1 MANRKISQFSTIE
14 SVDIANADLLT
25 LVHVFEVDPALRNKK
40 ITFSGFRDYLDQYYI
55 NVGED
60 PSYNNVTIS
69 GNLGVS
75 GTTSLNDLT
84 VSGDSDFQA
93 VIVGGDLTTSGSF
106 SVTGTITGTQ
116 IEVNNVIADFVEI
129 SSGNFTT
136 IITGTTIDFVTG
148 YFDTLSGATVTGESF
163 GAISGIIVDADIND
177 LYAQVAQID
186 TLTADNV
193 TFTGILT
200 HSGTINANNI
210 NATGTISGATITG
223 NIGQYTTLTGQT
235 AVFTTQVSGTT
246 ITGDSAFF
254 ERTTGTFIDVTNT
267 LSGATITGDYGQFL
281 NLTGYIANAN
291 SFSSTTI
298 TGDTA
303 NLGVIY
309 STSGFFT
316 YLSGATVTGT
326 SGLFTV
332 IDVQTLNA
340 ANLQFSGD
348 QTISGSFT
356 VLENLFISGSGYFA
370 SGITVTGEV
379 SGQTITAQSGNF
391 DTIIMA
397 PTITGGTISGDN
409 VYVSGTITG
418 TTISTTS
425 GHFVT
430 TTGTSAEF
438 TTFSGASGVFTNVT
452 GTSFSGTTI
461 HAQTGVFASGTA
473 LRPSITFEGQ
483 DDTGIFVTSGVIDGN
498 PAQEKYLGFTT
509 SGQERFRISRYG
521 ALGISGENY
530 GAHGQ
535 VLVSQGAG
543 EAPVWTSTISGI
555 IISGGEVTIT
565 GDLFVSN
572 TVTGY
577 RISGEFIDAV
587 QEITAASG
595 AFAGTVTGLTVIA
608 NTVQS
613 LTTISGATV
622 TGTTAQFTT
631 GTFQDL
637 FVDDDFIIGD
647 NLTVSGDL
655 AVNGDSVFKSGIV
668 VSGSSTFDKGITV
681 TGTSNFVSGILIGT
695 NLTVTGTISGAT
707 VTGENATFT
716 TGQFNDLYIDD
727 VFIVGDN
734 LTVSG
739 DLNVSGEVYLQSGL
753 TSRDQAFFAS
763 GSQIYPGIALIDDP
777 NTGVYSS
784 SGDALEITTG
794 ASRKITISSGTHGGV
809 LTIWGY

>member
-1 MANRKISQFSTIE
+1 VANRKISQFPTIE

-40 ITFSGFRDYLDQYYI
+40 ITFSGFKSYLDQYYI

-60 PSYNNVTIS
+60 PTYNNITIT

-75 GTTSLNDLT
+75 GNTSLNNLS
-84 VSGDSDFQA
+84 VSGSSDFQA

-106 SVTGTITGTQ
+106 SVTGTITGSQ
-116 IEVNNVIADFVEI
+116 IEVDNVVTSFLETT
-129 SSGNFTT
+129 SGNF
-136 IITGTTIDFVTG
+136 ITLTGKTIDFASG
-148 YFDTLSGATVTGESF
+148 FFDTLSGASVTGESF
-163 GAISGIIVDADIND
+163 GVVSGIIVDADIND

-186 TLTADNV
+186 VLSANNV

-200 HSGTINANNI
+200 HSGTINANDI
-210 NATGTISGATITG
+210 NATGVISGATITG
-223 NIGQYTTLTGQT
+223 DVGQYTTVTGQT
-235 AVFTTQVSGTT
+235 AVFTTEISGTS

-254 ERTTGTFIDVTNT
+254 ERTTGTFIDVTN
-267 LSGATITGDYGQFL
+267 LSGTTITGDYGQFL
-281 NLTGYIANAN
+281 NLTGFSSHAT
-291 SFSSTTI
+291 SFSGTTI

-303 NLGVIY
+303 NLGATY
-309 STSGFFT
+309 GTSGFFT
-316 YLSGATVTGT
+316 YLSGTTITGA
-326 SGLFTV
+326 SGLFTS
-332 IDVQTLNA
+332 IQTQSLTA

-348 QTISGSFT
+348 QTVSGNFT

-379 SGQTITAQSGNF
+379 SGEIITAQSGNF
-391 DTIIMA
+391 DTIITS
-397 PTITGGTISGDN
+397 PLITGTLSGDN

-418 TTISTTS
+418 TTVDTTS

-430 TTGTSAEF
+430 ATGTTASF
-438 TTFSGASGVFTNVT
+438 TTFTGVSGVFTTVT

-461 HAQTGVFASGTA
+461 NAQTGIFASGTA
-473 LRPSITFEGQ
+473 LKPSISFEGQ

-498 PAQEKYLGFTT
+498 PAEEKYLGFTT

-543 EAPVWTSTISGI
+543 EAPTWTSTISGI
-555 IISGGEVTIT
+555 VISGGEISIT

-572 TVTGY
+572 TITGY

-595 AFAGTVTGLTVIA
+595 AFAGTVTGLTVLA
-608 NTVQS
+608 
-613 LTTISGATV
+613 TTLSGATV
-622 TGTTAQFTT
+622 SGQTVTGTRALFTT

-655 AVNGDSVFKSGIV
+655 EVSGNSVFDNGIT
-668 VSGSSTFDKGITV
+668 VSGSSVFREGITV
-681 TGTSNFVSGILIGT
+681 TGISNFVSGIIVGQ
-695 NLTVTGTISGAT
+695 NLTVTGTISGTT
-707 VTGENATFT
+707 VTGQTATFT

-727 VFIVGDN
+727 IFIVGDN

-739 DLNVSGEVYLQSGL
+739 DLNVSGEAYFQSGL
-753 TSRDQAFFAS
+753 TSRDQAFFPS
-763 GSQIYPGIALIDDP
+763 GDQANPGIAFIDDA
-777 NTGVYSS
+777 NTGLYTS
-784 SGDALEITTG
+784 SGDAIEFTAG
-794 ASRKITISSGTHGGV
+794 ATRKATISSGTYGAV

>member
-1 MANRKISQFSTIE
+1 MANRKISQFPTIE

-40 ITFSGFRDYLDQYYI
+40 ITFSGFKSYLDQYYI

-60 PSYNNVTIS
+60 PTYNNITIT

-75 GTTSLNDLT
+75 GDTSLNNLS
-84 VSGDSDFQA
+84 VNGNSDFQA
-93 VIVGGDLTTSGSF
+93 VIIGGDLTTSGSF
-106 SVTGTITGTQ
+106 SVTGTITGSQ
-116 IEVNNVIADFVEI
+116 IEVDNVVTSFLETT
-129 SSGNFTT
+129 SGNF
-136 IITGTTIDFVTG
+136 ITLTGKTVDFASG
-148 YFDTLSGATVTGESF
+148 FFDTLSGASVTGESF
-163 GAISGIIVDADIND
+163 GVVSGIIVDADIND

-186 TLTADNV
+186 VLSANNV

-200 HSGTINANNI
+200 HSGTINANYI

-223 NIGQYTTLTGQT
+223 DVGQYTTVTGQT
-235 AVFTTQVSGTT
+235 AVFTTQVSGTS

-254 ERTTGTFIDVTNT
+254 ERTTGTFIDVTA
-267 LSGATITGDYGQFL
+267 LSGTTITGDYGQFL
-281 NLTGYIANAN
+281 NVTGFSSHAT
-291 SFSSTTI
+291 SFSGTTI

-303 NLGVIY
+303 SLAVTLG
-309 STSGFFT
+309 TSGFFT
-316 YLSGATVTGT
+316 YLSGITVTGA
-326 SGLFTV
+326 SGLFTNV
-332 IDVQTLNA
+332 QAQTLTA

-348 QTISGSFT
+348 QTVSGSFT
-356 VLENLFISGSGYFA
+356 VLENLLVSGSGYFA

-379 SGQTITAQSGNF
+379 SGEIITAQSGNF
-391 DTIIMA
+391 DTIITA
-397 PTITGGTISGDN
+397 PLITGTVSGDN

-430 TTGTSAEF
+430 ATGTSAEF

-473 LRPSITFEGQ
+473 LRPSISFEGQ

-498 PAQEKYLGFTT
+498 PAEEKYLGFTT

-543 EAPVWTSTISGI
+543 EAPTWTSTISGI
-555 IISGGEVTIT
+555 VISGGEITIT

-595 AFAGTVTGLTVIA
+595 AFAGTVTGLTVLA
-608 NTVQS
+608 
-613 LTTISGATV
+613 TTLSGATV
-622 TGTTAQFTT
+622 SGQTVTGTRALFTT

-637 FVDDDFIIGD
+637 FVDDDFVIGD

-655 AVNGDSVFKSGIV
+655 EVSGNSVFDSGIT
-668 VSGSSTFDKGITV
+668 VSGSSVFREGITV
-681 TGTSNFVSGILIGT
+681 TGVSNFVSGIIVGQ
-695 NLTVTGTISGAT
+695 NLTVTGTISGTT
-707 VTGENATFT
+707 VTGQTAIFT

-727 VFIVGDN
+727 IFIVGDN

-739 DLNVSGEVYLQSGL
+739 NLNVSGEAYFQSGL
-753 TSRDQAFFAS
+753 TSRDQAFFPS
-763 GSQIYPGIALIDDP
+763 GNQANPGIAFIDDA
-777 NTGVYSS
+777 NTGLYTS
-784 SGDALEITTG
+784 SGDAIEFTAGST
-794 ASRKITISSGTHGGV
+794 RKATISSGTYGAV

>member
-1 MANRKISQFSTIE
+1 MANRKISQFPTIE

-40 ITFSGFRDYLDQYYI
+40 ITFSGFRDYLDQYYS

-60 PSYNNVTIS
+60 PTYNNVTIT

-75 GTTSLNDLT
+75 GYTNLNTLS
-84 VSGDSDFQA
+84 VSGNSDFQA

-106 SVTGTITGTQ
+106 SVTGTITGSQ
-116 IEVNNVIADFVEI
+116 IEVNNVITDFLET
-129 SSGNFTT
+129 SSGNFL
-136 IITGTTIDFVTG
+136 IITGTTIDFVSG
-148 YFDTLSGATVTGESF
+148 YFDNISGATVTGESF
-163 GAISGIIVDADIND
+163 GVVSGIIVDADIND

-200 HSGTINANNI
+200 HSGTINANDI

-223 NIGQYTTLTGQT
+223 DTGQFTNITGQT
-235 AVFTTQVSGTT
+235 AVFTTQISGTT
-246 ITGDSAFF
+246 ITGNSAFF
-254 ERTTGTFIDVTNT
+254 ERTTGTFIDVAN
-267 LSGATITGDYGQFL
+267 LSGTTITGDYGQFL
-281 NLTGYIANAN
+281 NLTGFSSHAT
-291 SFSSTTI
+291 SFSGTTI
-298 TGDTA
+298 TGDVASLAVT
-303 NLGVIY
+303 LG
-309 STSGFFT
+309 TSGFFT
-316 YLSGATVTGT
+316 YLSGTTVTGA
-326 SGLFTV
+326 SGLFTSLQA
-332 IDVQTLNA
+332 QTLTA

-348 QTISGSFT
+348 QTVSGSFT

-370 SGITVTGEV
+370 SGISVTGEV
-379 SGQTITAQSGNF
+379 SGEVITAQSGNF
-391 DTIIMA
+391 DTIITA

-418 TTISTTS
+418 TTIATTS

-430 TTGTSAEF
+430 ATGTSAEF

-461 HAQTGVFASGTA
+461 NAQTGIFASGTA

-555 IISGGEVTIT
+555 VISGGEITIT

-572 TVTGY
+572 TITGY

-595 AFAGTVTGLTVIA
+595 GFTGTVTGLTVLA
-608 NTVQS
+608 NTLS
-613 LTTISGATV
+613 GATISGQTV
-622 TGTTAQFTT
+622 TGTRALFTT

-655 AVNGDSVFKSGIV
+655 EVSGNSVFDSGIV
-668 VSGSSTFDKGITV
+668 VSGASVFREGITV

-695 NLTVTGTISGAT
+695 NLTVTGTISGTT
-707 VTGENATFT
+707 VTGETATFT

-727 VFIVGDN
+727 IFIVGDN
-734 LTVSG
+734 LTISG
-739 DLNVSGEVYLQSGL
+739 DLNVSGEAYFQSGL
-753 TSRDQAFFAS
+753 TSRDQSFFPS
-763 GSQIYPGIALIDDP
+763 GDQANPGIAFIDDS
-777 NTGVYSS
+777 NTGLYSS
-784 SGDALEITTG
+784 SGDAVEFTAGGT
-794 ASRKITISSGTHGGV
+794 RKATLSSGTYGAV
-809 LTIWGY
+809 LTIWGN

>member
-1 MANRKISQFSTIE
+1 MANRKISQFPTIE

-60 PSYNNVTIS
+60 PTYNNITIT

-75 GTTSLNDLT
+75 GNTNLNTLT
-84 VSGDSDFQA
+84 VTGDSSFQA

-106 SVTGTITGTQ
+106 SVTGTITGSQ

-129 SSGNFTT
+129 SSGNFT

-163 GAISGIIVDADIND
+163 GVVSGIIVHADIND

-200 HSGTINANNI
+200 QSGTINANDI

-223 NIGQYTTLTGQT
+223 DVGQYTTLTGQT
-235 AVFTTQVSGTT
+235 AVFTTQVSGTS
-246 ITGDSAFF
+246 ITGDSAYF

-281 NLTGYIANAN
+281 NLTGYTANAN
-291 SFSSTTI
+291 SFSGTTI

-303 NLGVIY
+303 NLGATY
-309 STSGFFT
+309 GTSGFFT
-316 YLSGATVTGT
+316 YLSGTTITGA
-326 SGLFTV
+326 SGLFT
-332 IDVQTLNA
+332 TLNAQSLTA

-348 QTISGSFT
+348 QTVSGSFT
-356 VLENLFISGSGYFA
+356 VLEDLFISGSGYFA
-370 SGITVTGEV
+370 SGISVTGEV

-391 DTIIMA
+391 DTIITA

-430 TTGTSAEF
+430 ATGTSAEF

-461 HAQTGVFASGTA
+461 NAQTGIFASGSA

-483 DDTGIFVTSGVIDGN
+483 DDTGIFVTSGTISGN

-555 IISGGEVTIT
+555 VISGGEITIT

-572 TVTGY
+572 TITGY

-608 NTVQS
+608 NTVQG

-655 AVNGDSVFKSGIV
+655 EVSGNSTFDSGII
-668 VSGSSTFDKGITV
+668 VSGSSVFNEGITV
-681 TGTSNFVSGILIGT
+681 TGTSNFVSGIVVGT
-695 NLTVTGTISGAT
+695 NLTVTGTISGTT
-707 VTGENATFT
+707 VTGETATFT

-753 TSRDQAFFAS
+753 TSRDQAFFPS
-763 GSQIYPGIALIDDP
+763 GSQANPGIAFIDDA
-777 NTGVYSS
+777 NTGLYSS
-784 SGDALEITTG
+784 SGDVLDITAG
-794 ASRKITISSGTHGGV
+794 ASRKVTISSGTYGAV
-809 LTIWGY
+809 LTIWGN

>member
-1 MANRKISQFSTIE
+1 MANRKISQFPTIE

-40 ITFSGFRDYLDQYYI
+40 ITFSGFRQYLDQYYI
-55 NVGED
+55 NVGEN
-60 PSYNNVTIS
+60 PTYNDVTIT

-75 GTTSLNDLT
+75 GNTNLNTLS
-84 VSGDSDFQA
+84 VSGASDFQA

-129 SSGNFTT
+129 SSGNFT
-136 IITGTTIDFVTG
+136 IITGTTIDFVSG
-148 YFDTLSGATVTGESF
+148 YFDTMSGATLTGESF
-163 GAISGIIVDADIND
+163 GVVSGIIVDADIND

-186 TLTADNV
+186 TLSNNNA

-200 HSGTINANNI
+200 HSGTINANDI

-223 NIGQYTTLTGQT
+223 DIGRYTTVTGQT
-235 AVFTTQVSGTT
+235 AVFTTQVSGTS
-246 ITGDSAFF
+246 ITGDSAYF
-254 ERTTGTFIDVTNT
+254 ERTTGTFIDVTN
-267 LSGATITGDYGQFL
+267 LSGTTITGDYGQFL
-281 NLTGYIANAN
+281 NLTGYSSHAT
-291 SFSSTTI
+291 SFSGTTI

-303 NLGVIY
+303 SLAVTLG
-309 STSGFFT
+309 TSGFFT
-316 YLSGATVTGT
+316 YLSGITVTGA
-326 SGLFTV
+326 SGLFT
-332 IDVQTLNA
+332 TLNAQSLTA

-348 QTISGSFT
+348 QTVSGSFT
-356 VLENLFISGSGYFA
+356 VLEDLFISGSGYFA

-391 DTIIMA
+391 DTIITA

-430 TTGTSAEF
+430 ATGTSAEF
-438 TTFSGASGVFTNVT
+438 TTFSGVSGVFTNVT

-461 HAQTGVFASGTA
+461 NAQTGVFASGSA

-483 DDTGIFVTSGVIDGN
+483 DDTGIFVTSGTISGN

-555 IISGGEVTIT
+555 VISGGEITIT

-572 TVTGY
+572 TITGY

-595 AFAGTVTGLTVIA
+595 AFAGTVTGLTVLA
-608 NTVQS
+608 TTLS
-613 LTTISGATV
+613 GATISGQTV
-622 TGTTAQFTT
+622 TGTRALFTT

-655 AVNGDSVFKSGIV
+655 EVSGNSVFDSGIV
-668 VSGSSTFDKGITV
+668 VSGSSIFREGITV
-681 TGTSNFVSGILIGT
+681 TGVSNFVSGIVVGNNI
-695 NLTVTGTISGAT
+695 TVTGTISGTT
-707 VTGENATFT
+707 VTGETATFT

-753 TSRDQAFFAS
+753 TSRDQAFFPS
-763 GSQIYPGIALIDDP
+763 GDQTNPGIAFIDDA
-777 NTGVYSS
+777 NTGLYSS
-784 SGDALEITTG
+784 AGDVLDITAG
-794 ASRKITISSGTHGGV
+794 ASRKVTISSGTYGAV
-809 LTIWGY
+809 LTIWGN

>member
-1 MANRKISQFSTIE
+1 MANRKISQFPTIE

-40 ITFSGFRDYLDQYYI
+40 ITFSGFKSYLDQYYI

-60 PSYNNVTIS
+60 PTYNNITIT

-75 GTTSLNDLT
+75 GNTSLNNLS
-84 VSGDSDFQA
+84 VSGSSDFQA

-106 SVTGTITGTQ
+106 SVTGTITGSQ
-116 IEVNNVIADFVEI
+116 IEVNNVVTSFLETT
-129 SSGNFTT
+129 SGNFVTL
-136 IITGTTIDFVTG
+136 TGKTVDFASG
-148 YFDTLSGATVTGESF
+148 FFDTLSGASVTGESF
-163 GAISGIIVDADIND
+163 GVVSGIIVDADIND

-186 TLTADNV
+186 VLSANNV

-200 HSGTINANNI
+200 HSGTINANDI
-210 NATGTISGATITG
+210 NATGVISGATITG
-223 NIGQYTTLTGQT
+223 DVGQYTTVTGQT
-235 AVFTTQVSGTT
+235 AVFTTEISGTS

-254 ERTTGTFIDVTNT
+254 ERTTGTFIDVTN
-267 LSGATITGDYGQFL
+267 LSGTTITGDYGQFL
-281 NLTGYIANAN
+281 NLTGFSSHAT
-291 SFSSTTI
+291 SFSGTTI

-303 NLGVIY
+303 NLGATY
-309 STSGFFT
+309 GTSGFFT
-316 YLSGATVTGT
+316 YLSGITITGA
-326 SGLFTV
+326 SGLFTS
-332 IDVQTLNA
+332 IETQSLTA
-340 ANLQFSGD
+340 TNLQFSGD
-348 QTISGSFT
+348 QTVSGNFT
-356 VLENLFISGSGYFA
+356 VLENLFVSGSGYFA

-379 SGQTITAQSGNF
+379 SGEIITAQSGNF
-391 DTIIMA
+391 DTIITS
-397 PTITGGTISGDN
+397 PLITGTLSGDN

-418 TTISTTS
+418 TTVDTTS

-430 TTGTSAEF
+430 ATGTTASF
-438 TTFSGASGVFTNVT
+438 TTFTGVSGVFTTVT

-461 HAQTGVFASGTA
+461 NAQTGIFASGTA
-473 LRPSITFEGQ
+473 LKPSISFEGQ

-498 PAQEKYLGFTT
+498 PAEEKYLGFTT

-543 EAPVWTSTISGI
+543 EAPTWTSTISGI
-555 IISGGEVTIT
+555 VISGGEISIT

-572 TVTGY
+572 TITGY

-595 AFAGTVTGLTVIA
+595 AFAGTVTGLTVLA
-608 NTVQS
+608 
-613 LTTISGATV
+613 TTLSGATV
-622 TGTTAQFTT
+622 SGQTVTGTRALFTT

-637 FVDDDFIIGD
+637 FVDDDFVIGD

-655 AVNGDSVFKSGIV
+655 EVSGNSVFDNGIT
-668 VSGSSTFDKGITV
+668 VSGSSVFREGITV
-681 TGTSNFVSGILIGT
+681 TGISNFVSGIIVGQ
-695 NLTVTGTISGAT
+695 NLTVTGTISGTT
-707 VTGENATFT
+707 VTGQTATFT

-727 VFIVGDN
+727 IFIVGDN

-739 DLNVSGEVYLQSGL
+739 DLNVSGEAYFQSGL
-753 TSRDQAFFAS
+753 TSRDQAFFPS
-763 GSQIYPGIALIDDP
+763 GNQANPGIAFIDDA
-777 NTGVYSS
+777 NTGLYTS
-784 SGDALEITTG
+784 SGDAIEFTAG
-794 ASRKITISSGTHGGV
+794 ATRKATISSGTYGAV

>member
-1 MANRKISQFSTIE
+1 MANRKISQFPTIE

-60 PSYNNVTIS
+60 PTYNNVTIT

-75 GTTSLNDLT
+75 GNTNLNTLS
-84 VSGDSDFQA
+84 VSGNSDFQA

-106 SVTGTITGTQ
+106 SVTGTITGSQ
-116 IEVNNVIADFVEI
+116 IEVNNVITDFLET
-129 SSGNFTT
+129 SSGNFL
-136 IITGTTIDFVTG
+136 IITGTTIDFVSG
-148 YFDTLSGATVTGESF
+148 YFDNISGATVTGESF
-163 GAISGIIVDADIND
+163 GVVSGIIVDADIND

-200 HSGTINANNI
+200 HSGTINANDI

-223 NIGQYTTLTGQT
+223 DIGQFTNITGQT

-246 ITGDSAFF
+246 ITGNSAFF
-254 ERTTGTFIDVTNT
+254 ERTTGTFIDVTN
-267 LSGATITGDYGQFL
+267 LSGTTITGDYGQFL
-281 NLTGYIANAN
+281 NLTGFSSHAT
-291 SFSSTTI
+291 SFSGTTI

-303 NLGVIY
+303 NLAATYG
-309 STSGFFT
+309 TSGFFT
-316 YLSGATVTGT
+316 YLSGTTVTGA
-326 SGLFTV
+326 SGLFTALEA
-332 IDVQTLNA
+332 QTLTA

-348 QTISGSFT
+348 QTVSGNFT

-370 SGITVTGEV
+370 SGISVTGEV
-379 SGQTITAQSGNF
+379 SGEVITAQSGNF
-391 DTIIMA
+391 DTIITA

-418 TTISTTS
+418 TTIATTS

-430 TTGTSAEF
+430 ATGTSAEF

-461 HAQTGVFASGTA
+461 NAQTGIFASGSA
-473 LRPSITFEGQ
+473 LLPSITFEGQ
-483 DDTGIFVTSGVIDGN
+483 EDTGIFVTSGTISGN

-535 VLVSQGAG
+535 ILVSQGAG

-555 IISGGEVTIT
+555 VISGGEITIT

-572 TVTGY
+572 TITGY

-595 AFAGTVTGLTVIA
+595 AFAGTVTGLTVLA
-608 NTVQS
+608 NTLS
-613 LTTISGATV
+613 GATISGQTV
-622 TGTTAQFTT
+622 TGTRALFTT

-655 AVNGDSVFKSGIV
+655 EVSGNSVFDSGIV
-668 VSGSSTFDKGITV
+668 VSGASVFREGITV

-695 NLTVTGTISGAT
+695 NLTVTGTISGTT
-707 VTGENATFT
+707 VTGETATFT

-727 VFIVGDN
+727 IFIVGDN
-734 LTVSG
+734 LTISG
-739 DLNVSGEVYLQSGL
+739 DLNVSGEAYFQSGL
-753 TSRDQAFFAS
+753 TSRDQSFFPS
-763 GSQIYPGIALIDDP
+763 GDQANPGIAFIDDA
-777 NTGVYSS
+777 NTGLYSS
-784 SGDALEITTG
+784 SGDAVEFTAG
-794 ASRKITISSGTHGGV
+794 GSRKATLSSGTYGAV
-809 LTIWGY
+809 LTIWGN

>member
-1 MANRKISQFSTIE
+1 MANRKISQFPTIE

-40 ITFSGFRDYLDQYYI
+40 ITFSGFRQYLDQYYI
-55 NVGED
+55 NVGEN
-60 PSYNNVTIS
+60 PTYNDVTIT

-75 GTTSLNDLT
+75 GNTNLNTLS
-84 VSGDSDFQA
+84 VSGASDFQA

-129 SSGNFTT
+129 SSGNFT

-148 YFDTLSGATVTGESF
+148 YFDTMSGATLTGESF
-163 GAISGIIVDADIND
+163 GVVSGIIVDADIND

-186 TLTADNV
+186 TLSNNNA

-200 HSGTINANNI
+200 HSGTINANDI

-223 NIGQYTTLTGQT
+223 DIGRYTTVTGQT
-235 AVFTTQVSGTT
+235 AVFTTQVSGTS
-246 ITGDSAFF
+246 ITGDSAYF
-254 ERTTGTFIDVTNT
+254 ERTTGTFIDVTN
-267 LSGATITGDYGQFL
+267 LSGTTITGDYGQFL
-281 NLTGYIANAN
+281 NLTGYSSHAT
-291 SFSSTTI
+291 SFSGTTI

-303 NLGVIY
+303 SLAVTLG
-309 STSGFFT
+309 TSGFFT
-316 YLSGATVTGT
+316 YLSGITVTGA
-326 SGLFTV
+326 SGLFT
-332 IDVQTLNA
+332 TLNAQSLTA

-348 QTISGSFT
+348 QTVSGSFT
-356 VLENLFISGSGYFA
+356 VLEDLFISGSGYFA

-391 DTIIMA
+391 DTIITA

-430 TTGTSAEF
+430 ATGTSAEF
-438 TTFSGASGVFTNVT
+438 TTFSGVSGVFTNVT

-461 HAQTGVFASGTA
+461 NAQTGVFASGSA

-483 DDTGIFVTSGVIDGN
+483 DDTGIFVTSGTISGN

-555 IISGGEVTIT
+555 VISGGEITIT

-572 TVTGY
+572 TITGY

-595 AFAGTVTGLTVIA
+595 AFAGTVTGLTVLA
-608 NTVQS
+608 TTLS
-613 LTTISGATV
+613 GATISGQTV
-622 TGTTAQFTT
+622 TGTRALFTT

-655 AVNGDSVFKSGIV
+655 EVSGNSVFDSGIV
-668 VSGSSTFDKGITV
+668 VSGSSIFREGITV
-681 TGTSNFVSGILIGT
+681 TGVSNFVSGIVVGNNI
-695 NLTVTGTISGAT
+695 TVTGTISGTT
-707 VTGENATFT
+707 VTGETATFT

-753 TSRDQAFFAS
+753 TSRDQAFFPS
-763 GSQIYPGIALIDDP
+763 GDQTNPGIAFIDDA
-777 NTGVYSS
+777 NTGLYSS
-784 SGDALEITTG
+784 AGDVLDITAG
-794 ASRKITISSGTHGGV
+794 ASRKVTISSGTYGAV
-809 LTIWGY
+809 LTIWGN

>member
-1 MANRKISQFSTIE
+1 MSNRKISQFPTIE

-40 ITFSGFRDYLDQYYI
+40 ITFSGFRNYLDQYYI

-60 PSYNNVTIS
+60 PTYNNVTIT

-75 GTTSLNDLT
+75 GNTNLNTLS
-84 VSGDSDFQA
+84 VSGNSDFQA

-106 SVTGTITGTQ
+106 SVTGTITGSQ
-116 IEVNNVIADFVEI
+116 IEVNNVITDFLET
-129 SSGNFTT
+129 SSGNFL
-136 IITGTTIDFVTG
+136 IITGTTIDFVSG
-148 YFDTLSGATVTGESF
+148 YFDNISGATVTGESF
-163 GAISGIIVDADIND
+163 GVVSGIIVDADIND

-200 HSGTINANNI
+200 QSGTINANDI

-223 NIGQYTTLTGQT
+223 DIGQFTNITGQT
-235 AVFTTQVSGTT
+235 AVFTTQISGTT
-246 ITGDSAFF
+246 ITGNSAFF
-254 ERTTGTFIDVTNT
+254 ERTTGTFIDVAN
-267 LSGATITGDYGQFL
+267 LSGTTITGDYGQFL
-281 NLTGYIANAN
+281 NLTGFSSHAT
-291 SFSSTTI
+291 SFSGTTI

-303 NLGVIY
+303 NLAVTLG
-309 STSGFFT
+309 TSGFFT
-316 YLSGATVTGT
+316 YLSGTTVTGA
-326 SGLFTV
+326 SGLFTSLEA
-332 IDVQTLNA
+332 QTLTA

-348 QTISGSFT
+348 QTVSGSFT

-370 SGITVTGEV
+370 SGISVTGEV
-379 SGQTITAQSGNF
+379 SGEVITAQSGNF
-391 DTIIMA
+391 DTIITA

-418 TTISTTS
+418 TTITTTS

-430 TTGTSAEF
+430 ATGTSAEF
-438 TTFSGASGVFTNVT
+438 TTFSGASGVFINVT

-461 HAQTGVFASGTA
+461 NAQTGIFASGTA

-555 IISGGEVTIT
+555 IISGGEITIT
-565 GDLFVSN
+565 GDLFVTN
-572 TVTGY
+572 TITGY
-577 RISGEFIDAV
+577 RISGQFIDAV

-595 AFAGTVTGLTVIA
+595 TFASTVTGLTIIG
-608 NTVQS
+608 NTLQGLS
-613 LTTISGATV
+613 TISGATV

-655 AVNGDSVFKSGIV
+655 EVSGNSVFDSGIV
-668 VSGSSTFDKGITV
+668 VSGASVFREGITV

-695 NLTVTGTISGAT
+695 NLTVTGTISGTT
-707 VTGENATFT
+707 VTGETATFT

-727 VFIVGDN
+727 IFIVGDN
-734 LTVSG
+734 LTISG
-739 DLNVSGEVYLQSGL
+739 DLNVSGEAYFQSGL
-753 TSRDQAFFAS
+753 TSRDQSFFPS
-763 GSQIYPGIALIDDP
+763 GDQVNPGIAFIDDA
-777 NTGVYSS
+777 NTGLYSS
-784 SGDALEITTG
+784 SGDAVEFTAGGT
-794 ASRKITISSGTHGGV
+794 RKATLSSGTYGAV
-809 LTIWGY
+809 LTIWGN

>member
-1 MANRKISQFSTIE
+1 VANRKISQFPTIE

-40 ITFSGFRDYLDQYYI
+40 ISFSGFRSYLDQYYI

-60 PSYNNVTIS
+60 PTYNNVTIT

-75 GTTSLNDLT
+75 GDTSLNTLS
-84 VSGDSDFQA
+84 VSGASDFQA
-93 VIVGGDLTTSGSF
+93 VLIGGDLSVSGSF
-106 SVTGTITGTQ
+106 SVTGTITGSQ
-116 IEVNNVIADFVEI
+116 IEVDNVVADFIEI
-129 SSGNFTT
+129 SSGNFTM
-136 IITGTTIDFVTG
+136 ITGTTIDFVTG
-148 YFDTLSGATVTGESF
+148 YFDTMSGATLTGESF
-163 GAISGIIVDADIND
+163 GVVSGIIVDADIND

-186 TLTADNV
+186 TLSNNNA

-200 HSGTINANNI
+200 HSGTINANDI

-223 NIGQYTTLTGQT
+223 DIGQYTTLTGQT
-235 AVFTTQVSGTT
+235 AVFTTQVFGTN
-246 ITGDSAFF
+246 ITGDSAYF
-254 ERTTGTFIDVTNT
+254 ERTTGTFIDVTN
-267 LSGATITGDYGQFL
+267 LSGTTITGDYGQFL
-281 NLTGYIANAN
+281 NLTGFSSHAT
-291 SFSSTTI
+291 SFSGTTI

-303 NLGVIY
+303 SLAVTLG
-309 STSGFFT
+309 TSGFFT
-316 YLSGATVTGT
+316 YLSGITVTGA
-326 SGLFTV
+326 SGLFTNV
-332 IDVQTLNA
+332 QAQTLTA

-348 QTISGSFT
+348 QTVSGSFT
-356 VLENLFISGSGYFA
+356 VLEDLFVGGSGYFA

-379 SGQTITAQSGNF
+379 SGEIITAQSGNF
-391 DTIIMA
+391 DTIITA
-397 PTITGGTISGDN
+397 PLITGTVSGDN

-430 TTGTSAEF
+430 ATGTSAEF
-438 TTFSGASGVFTNVT
+438 TTFNGASGVFTNVT

-473 LRPSITFEGQ
+473 LRPSISFEGQ

-498 PAQEKYLGFTT
+498 PAEEKYLGFTT

-543 EAPVWTSTISGI
+543 EAPTWTSTISGI
-555 IISGGEVTIT
+555 VISGGEITIT

-572 TVTGY
+572 TITGY

-595 AFAGTVTGLTVIA
+595 AFAGTVTGLTVLA
-608 NTVQS
+608 
-613 LTTISGATV
+613 TTLSGATV
-622 TGTTAQFTT
+622 SGQTVTGTRALFTT

-637 FVDDDFIIGD
+637 FVDDDFVIGD

-655 AVNGDSVFKSGIV
+655 EVSGNSVFDSGIV
-668 VSGSSTFDKGITV
+668 VSGSSVFREGITV
-681 TGTSNFVSGILIGT
+681 TGTSNFVSGILIGQ
-695 NLTVTGTISGAT
+695 NLTVTGTISGTT
-707 VTGENATFT
+707 VTGETALFT

-739 DLNVSGEVYLQSGL
+739 DLNVSGEAYFESGL
-753 TSRDQAFFAS
+753 TSRDQAFFPS
-763 GSQIYPGIALIDDP
+763 GSQANPGIAFIDDA
-777 NTGVYSS
+777 NTGLYTS
-784 SGDALEITTG
+784 SGDAIEFTAG
-794 ASRKITISSGTHGGV
+794 ATRKATISSGTYGAV
-809 LTIWGY
+809 LTIWGN

>member
-1 MANRKISQFSTIE
+1 MANRKISQFPTIE

-60 PSYNNVTIS
+60 PTYNNVTIT

-75 GTTSLNDLT
+75 GHTNLNTLS
-84 VSGDSDFQA
+84 VSGNSDFQA

-106 SVTGTITGTQ
+106 SVTGTITGSQ
-116 IEVNNVIADFVEI
+116 IEVNNVITDFLET
-129 SSGNFTT
+129 SSGNFL
-136 IITGTTIDFVTG
+136 IITGTTIDFVSG
-148 YFDTLSGATVTGESF
+148 YFDNISGATVTGESF
-163 GAISGIIVDADIND
+163 GVVSGIIVDADIND

-200 HSGTINANNI
+200 HSGTINANDI

-223 NIGQYTTLTGQT
+223 DTGQFTNITGQT
-235 AVFTTQVSGTT
+235 AVFTTQISGTT
-246 ITGDSAFF
+246 ITGNSAFF
-254 ERTTGTFIDVTNT
+254 ERTTGTFIDVAN
-267 LSGATITGDYGQFL
+267 LSGTTITGDYGQFL
-281 NLTGYIANAN
+281 NLTGFSSHAT
-291 SFSSTTI
+291 SFSGTTI
-298 TGDTA
+298 TGDVASLAVT
-303 NLGVIY
+303 LG
-309 STSGFFT
+309 TSGFFT
-316 YLSGATVTGT
+316 YLSGTTVTGA
-326 SGLFTV
+326 SGLFTSLQA
-332 IDVQTLNA
+332 QTLTA

-348 QTISGSFT
+348 QTVSGSFT

-370 SGITVTGEV
+370 SGISVTGEV
-379 SGQTITAQSGNF
+379 SGEVITAQSGNF
-391 DTIIMA
+391 DTIITA

-418 TTISTTS
+418 TTIATTS

-430 TTGTSAEF
+430 ATGTSAEF

-461 HAQTGVFASGTA
+461 NAQTGIFASGTA

-555 IISGGEVTIT
+555 VISGGEITIT

-572 TVTGY
+572 TITGY
-577 RISGEFIDAV
+577 RISGEFIDAA

-595 AFAGTVTGLTVIA
+595 GFTGTVTGLTVLA
-608 NTVQS
+608 NTLS
-613 LTTISGATV
+613 GATISGQTV
-622 TGTTAQFTT
+622 TGTRALFTT

-655 AVNGDSVFKSGIV
+655 EVSGNSVFDSGIV
-668 VSGSSTFDKGITV
+668 VSGASVFREGITV

-695 NLTVTGTISGAT
+695 NLTVTGTISGTT
-707 VTGENATFT
+707 VTGETATFT

-727 VFIVGDN
+727 IFIVGDN
-734 LTVSG
+734 LTISG
-739 DLNVSGEVYLQSGL
+739 DLNVSGEAYFQSGL
-753 TSRDQAFFAS
+753 TSRDQSFFPS
-763 GSQIYPGIALIDDP
+763 GDQANPGIAFIDDA
-777 NTGVYSS
+777 NTGLYSS
-784 SGDALEITTG
+784 SGDAVEFTAGGT
-794 ASRKITISSGTHGGV
+794 RKATLSSGTYGAV
-809 LTIWGY
+809 LTIWGN

>member
-1 MANRKISQFSTIE
+1 MANRKISQFPTIE

-60 PSYNNVTIS
+60 PTYNNVTIT

-75 GTTSLNDLT
+75 GNTNLNTLS
-84 VSGDSDFQA
+84 VSGNSDFQA
-93 VIVGGDLTTSGSF
+93 VIVGGNLTTSGSF
-106 SVTGTITGTQ
+106 SVTGTITGSQ
-116 IEVNNVIADFVEI
+116 IEVNNVITDFLET
-129 SSGNFTT
+129 SSGNFL
-136 IITGTTIDFVTG
+136 IITGTTIDFVSG
-148 YFDTLSGATVTGESF
+148 YFDNISGATVTGESF
-163 GAISGIIVDADIND
+163 GVVSGIIVDADIND

-200 HSGTINANNI
+200 HSGTINANDI

-223 NIGQYTTLTGQT
+223 DIGQFTNITGQT
-235 AVFTTQVSGTT
+235 AVFTTQISGTT
-246 ITGDSAFF
+246 ITGNSAFF
-254 ERTTGTFIDVTNT
+254 ERTTGTFIDVTN
-267 LSGATITGDYGQFL
+267 LSGTTITGDYGQFL
-281 NLTGYIANAN
+281 NLTGFSSHAT
-291 SFSSTTI
+291 SFSGTTI

-303 NLGVIY
+303 NLAVTLG
-309 STSGFFT
+309 TSGFFT
-316 YLSGATVTGT
+316 YLSGTTVTGA
-326 SGLFTV
+326 SGLFTSLQA
-332 IDVQTLNA
+332 QTLTA

-348 QTISGSFT
+348 QTVSGSFT

-370 SGITVTGEV
+370 SGISVTGEV
-379 SGQTITAQSGNF
+379 SGEVITAQSGNF
-391 DTIIMA
+391 DTIITA
-397 PTITGGTISGDN
+397 PTITGSTISGDN
-409 VYVSGTITG
+409 VYISGTITG
-418 TTISTTS
+418 TTIATTS

-430 TTGTSAEF
+430 ATGTSAEF
-438 TTFSGASGVFTNVT
+438 TTFSGVSGVFTNVT

-461 HAQTGVFASGTA
+461 NAQTGIFASGSA

-483 DDTGIFVTSGVIDGN
+483 DDTGIFVTSGTISGN

-555 IISGGEVTIT
+555 VISGGEITIT

-572 TVTGY
+572 TITGY

-595 AFAGTVTGLTVIA
+595 AFAGTVTGLTIIG
-608 NTVQS
+608 NTLQGLS
-613 LTTISGATV
+613 TISGATI

>member
-1 MANRKISQFSTIE
+1 MANRKISQFPTIE

-40 ITFSGFRDYLDQYYI
+40 ITFSGFKSYLDQYYI

-60 PSYNNVTIS
+60 PTYNNITIT

-75 GTTSLNDLT
+75 GDTSLNNLS
-84 VSGDSDFQA
+84 VSGASDFQA

-106 SVTGTITGTQ
+106 SVTGTITGSQ
-116 IEVNNVIADFVEI
+116 IEVNNVVTSFLETT
-129 SSGNFTT
+129 SGNFVTL
-136 IITGTTIDFVTG
+136 TGKTVDFASG
-148 YFDTLSGATVTGESF
+148 FFDTLSGASVTGESF
-163 GAISGIIVDADIND
+163 GVVSGIIVDADIND

-186 TLTADNV
+186 VLSANNV

-200 HSGTINANNI
+200 HSGTINANDI
-210 NATGTISGATITG
+210 NATGVISGATITG
-223 NIGQYTTLTGQT
+223 DVGQYTTVTGQT
-235 AVFTTQVSGTT
+235 AVFTTEISGTS

-254 ERTTGTFIDVTNT
+254 ERTTGTFIDVTN
-267 LSGATITGDYGQFL
+267 LSGTTITGDYGQFL
-281 NLTGYIANAN
+281 NLTGFSSHAT
-291 SFSSTTI
+291 SFSGTTI

-303 NLGVIY
+303 NLGATY
-309 STSGFFT
+309 GTSGFFT
-316 YLSGATVTGT
+316 YLSGITITGA
-326 SGLFTV
+326 SGLFTS
-332 IDVQTLNA
+332 IETQSLTA
-340 ANLQFSGD
+340 TNLQFSGD
-348 QTISGSFT
+348 QTVSGNFT
-356 VLENLFISGSGYFA
+356 VLENLFVSGSGYFA

-379 SGQTITAQSGNF
+379 SGEIITAQSGNF
-391 DTIIMA
+391 DTIITS
-397 PTITGGTISGDN
+397 PLITGTLSGDN

-418 TTISTTS
+418 TTVDTTS

-430 TTGTSAEF
+430 ATGTTASF
-438 TTFSGASGVFTNVT
+438 TTFTGVSGVFTTVT

-461 HAQTGVFASGTA
+461 NAQTGIFASGTA
-473 LRPSITFEGQ
+473 LKPSISFEGQ

-498 PAQEKYLGFTT
+498 PAEEKYLGFTT

-543 EAPVWTSTISGI
+543 EAPTWTSTISGI
-555 IISGGEVTIT
+555 VISGGEISIT

-572 TVTGY
+572 TITGY

-595 AFAGTVTGLTVIA
+595 AFAGTVTGLTVLA
-608 NTVQS
+608 
-613 LTTISGATV
+613 TTLSGATV
-622 TGTTAQFTT
+622 SGQTVTGTRALFTT

-637 FVDDDFIIGD
+637 FVDDDFVIGD

-655 AVNGDSVFKSGIV
+655 EVSGNSVFDNGIT
-668 VSGSSTFDKGITV
+668 VSGSSVFREGITV
-681 TGTSNFVSGILIGT
+681 TGISNFVSGIIVGQ
-695 NLTVTGTISGAT
+695 NLTVTGTISGTT
-707 VTGENATFT
+707 VTGQTAIFT

-727 VFIVGDN
+727 IFIVGDN

-739 DLNVSGEVYLQSGL
+739 DLNVSGEAYFQSGL
-753 TSRDQAFFAS
+753 TSRDQAFFPS
-763 GSQIYPGIALIDDP
+763 GNQANPGIAFIDDA
-777 NTGVYSS
+777 NTGLYTS
-784 SGDALEITTG
+784 SGDAIEFTAG
-794 ASRKITISSGTHGGV
+794 ATRKATISSGTYGAV

>member
-1 MANRKISQFSTIE
+1 MANRKISQFPTIE

-40 ITFSGFRDYLDQYYI
+40 ITFSGFKSYLDQYYI

-60 PSYNNVTIS
+60 PTYNNITIT

-75 GTTSLNDLT
+75 GNTSLNNLS
-84 VSGDSDFQA
+84 VSGSSDFQA

-106 SVTGTITGTQ
+106 SVTGTITGSQ
-116 IEVNNVIADFVEI
+116 IEVNNVVTSFLETT
-129 SSGNFTT
+129 SGNFVTL
-136 IITGTTIDFVTG
+136 TGKTVDFASG
-148 YFDTLSGATVTGESF
+148 FFDTLSGASVTGESF
-163 GAISGIIVDADIND
+163 GVVSGIIVDADIND

-186 TLTADNV
+186 VLSANNV

-200 HSGTINANNI
+200 HSGTINANDI
-210 NATGTISGATITG
+210 NATGVISGATITG
-223 NIGQYTTLTGQT
+223 DVGQYTTVTGQT
-235 AVFTTQVSGTT
+235 AVFTTEISGTS

-254 ERTTGTFIDVTNT
+254 ERTTGTFIDVTN
-267 LSGATITGDYGQFL
+267 LSGTTITGDYGQFL
-281 NLTGYIANAN
+281 NLTGFSSHAT
-291 SFSSTTI
+291 SFSGTTI

-303 NLGVIY
+303 NLGATY
-309 STSGFFT
+309 GTSGFFT
-316 YLSGATVTGT
+316 YLSGITITGA
-326 SGLFTV
+326 SGLFTS
-332 IDVQTLNA
+332 IETQSLTA
-340 ANLQFSGD
+340 TNLQFSGD
-348 QTISGSFT
+348 QTVSGNFT
-356 VLENLFISGSGYFA
+356 VLENLFVSGSGYFA

-379 SGQTITAQSGNF
+379 SGEIITAQSGNF
-391 DTIIMA
+391 DTIITS
-397 PTITGGTISGDN
+397 PLITGTLSGDN

-418 TTISTTS
+418 TTVDTTS

-430 TTGTSAEF
+430 ATGTTASF
-438 TTFSGASGVFTNVT
+438 TTFTGVSGVFTTVT

-461 HAQTGVFASGTA
+461 NAQTGIFASGTA
-473 LRPSITFEGQ
+473 LKPAISFEGQ

-498 PAQEKYLGFTT
+498 PAEEKYLGFTT

-543 EAPVWTSTISGI
+543 EAPTWTSTISGI
-555 IISGGEVTIT
+555 VISGGEISIT

-572 TVTGY
+572 TITGY

-595 AFAGTVTGLTVIA
+595 AFAGTVTGLTVLA
-608 NTVQS
+608 
-613 LTTISGATV
+613 TTLSGATV
-622 TGTTAQFTT
+622 SGQTVTGTRALFTT

-637 FVDDDFIIGD
+637 FVDDDFVIGD

-655 AVNGDSVFKSGIV
+655 EVSGNSVFDNGIT
-668 VSGSSTFDKGITV
+668 VSGSSVFREGITV
-681 TGTSNFVSGILIGT
+681 TGISNFVSGIIVGQ
-695 NLTVTGTISGAT
+695 NLTVTGTISGTT
-707 VTGENATFT
+707 VTGQTATFT

-727 VFIVGDN
+727 IFIVGDN

-739 DLNVSGEVYLQSGL
+739 DLNVSGEAYFQSGL
-753 TSRDQAFFAS
+753 TSRDQAFFPS
-763 GSQIYPGIALIDDP
+763 GNQANPGIAFIDDA
-777 NTGVYSS
+777 NTGLYTS
-784 SGDALEITTG
+784 SGDAIEFTAG
-794 ASRKITISSGTHGGV
+794 ATRKATISSGTYGAV

>member
-1 MANRKISQFSTIE
+1 MANRKISQFPTIE

-60 PSYNNVTIS
+60 PSYNNVTIT

-75 GTTSLNDLT
+75 GDTDLNTLT
-84 VSGDSDFQA
+84 VTGDSSFQA
-93 VIVGGDLTTSGSF
+93 VIVGGNLTTSGSI
-106 SVTGTITGTQ
+106 SVTGTITGSQ
-116 IEVNNVIADFVEI
+116 IEVDNVIADFVEI
-129 SSGNFTT
+129 SSGNFT
-136 IITGTTIDFVTG
+136 IITGTTVDFISG
-148 YFDTLSGATVTGESF
+148 YFDTMSGATLTGESF
-163 GAISGIIVDADIND
+163 GVVSGIIVDADIND
-177 LYAQVAQID
+177 LYAEVAQID

-200 HSGTINANNI
+200 HSGTINANDI

-223 NIGQYTTLTGQT
+223 DVGQYTTLTGQT
-235 AVFTTQVSGTT
+235 AVFTTQVSGATV
-246 ITGDSAFF
+246 TGDSAYF

-281 NLTGYIANAN
+281 NLTGYISNFN
-291 SFSSTTI
+291 SLSGTTI
-298 TGDTA
+298 TGDVA
-303 NLGVIY
+303 NLAKTFG
-309 STSGFFT
+309 TSGYFT
-316 YLSGATVTGT
+316 YLSGTTITGA
-326 SGLFTV
+326 SGLFTS
-332 IDVQTLNA
+332 IDTLSLTA

-348 QTISGSFT
+348 QTISGNFT
-356 VLENLFISGSGYFA
+356 VLEDVFVSGSGYFA
-370 SGITVTGEV
+370 SGISVTGEV
-379 SGQTITAQSGNF
+379 SGQVITAQSGNF
-391 DTIIMA
+391 DTIVTA

-418 TTISTTS
+418 TTIATTS

-430 TTGTSAEF
+430 ATGTSAEF
-438 TTFSGASGVFTNVT
+438 TTFSGASGVFTNIT

-461 HAQTGVFASGTA
+461 NAQTGIFASGTA
-473 LRPSITFEGQ
+473 AKPSITFEDE
-483 DDTGIFVTSGVIDGN
+483 DDTGIFITSGVIDGN
-498 PAQEKYLGFTT
+498 PALDKYLGFST
-509 SGQERFRISRYG
+509 SGTERLRISRYG
-521 ALGISGENY
+521 ALGLAGENY
-530 GAHGQ
+530 GNHGQ
-535 VLVSQGAG
+535 LLVSQGAG
-543 EAPVWTSTISGI
+543 EPPIWTSTVSGI
-555 IISGGEVTIT
+555 IISGGEITIT
-565 GDLFVSN
+565 GDLFVTN
-572 TVTGY
+572 TITGY
-577 RISGEFIDAV
+577 RISGQFIDAV

-595 AFAGTVTGLTVIA
+595 AFDGTVTGLTVIA
-608 NTVQS
+608 NTVQG

-647 NLTVSGDL
+647 DLTVSGDL
-655 AVNGDSVFKSGIV
+655 KVSGTSRFESGIT
-668 VSGSSTFDKGITV
+668 VSGTSNFDKGITV
-681 TGTSNFVSGILIGT
+681 TGVSNFVSGIVVS
-695 NLTVTGTISGAT
+695 NNVTVTGTISGTT
-707 VTGENATFT
+707 VTGETATFT

-763 GSQIYPGIALIDDP
+763 GDQTNPGIAFIDDA
-777 NTGVYSS
+777 NTGFYSS
-784 SGDALEITTG
+784 SGDIIDITAG
-794 ASRKITISSGTHGGV
+794 ASRKITISSGTYGAV
-809 LTIWGY
+809 LTIWGN

>member
-1 MANRKISQFSTIE
+1 MANRKISQFPTIE

-40 ITFSGFRDYLDQYYI
+40 ITFSGFRQYLDQYYI
-55 NVGED
+55 NVGEN
-60 PSYNNVTIS
+60 PTYNDVTIT

-75 GTTSLNDLT
+75 GNTNLNTLS
-84 VSGDSDFQA
+84 VSGASDFQA

-129 SSGNFTT
+129 SSGNFT
-136 IITGTTIDFVTG
+136 IITGTTIDFVSG
-148 YFDTLSGATVTGESF
+148 YFDTMSGATLTGESF
-163 GAISGIIVDADIND
+163 GVVSGIIVDADIND

-186 TLTADNV
+186 TLSNNNA

-200 HSGTINANNI
+200 HSGTINANDI

-223 NIGQYTTLTGQT
+223 DIGRYTTVTGQT
-235 AVFTTQVSGTT
+235 AVFTTQVSGTS
-246 ITGDSAFF
+246 ITGDSAYF
-254 ERTTGTFIDVTNT
+254 ERTTGTFIDVTN
-267 LSGATITGDYGQFL
+267 LSGTTITGDYGQFL
-281 NLTGYIANAN
+281 NLTGYSSHAT
-291 SFSSTTI
+291 SFSGTTI

-303 NLGVIY
+303 SLAVTLG
-309 STSGFFT
+309 TSGFFT
-316 YLSGATVTGT
+316 YLSGITVTGA
-326 SGLFTV
+326 SGLFT
-332 IDVQTLNA
+332 TLNAQSLTA

-348 QTISGSFT
+348 QTVSGSFT
-356 VLENLFISGSGYFA
+356 VLEDLFISGSGYFA

-391 DTIIMA
+391 DTIITA

-430 TTGTSAEF
+430 ATGTSAEF
-438 TTFSGASGVFTNVT
+438 TTFSGVSGVFTNVT

-461 HAQTGVFASGTA
+461 NAQTGVFASGSA

-483 DDTGIFVTSGVIDGN
+483 DDTGIFVTSGTISGN

-555 IISGGEVTIT
+555 VISGGEITIT

-572 TVTGY
+572 TITGY

-595 AFAGTVTGLTVIA
+595 AFAGTVTGLTVLA
-608 NTVQS
+608 TTLS
-613 LTTISGATV
+613 GATISGQTV
-622 TGTTAQFTT
+622 TGTRALFTT

-655 AVNGDSVFKSGIV
+655 EVSGNSVFDSGIV
-668 VSGSSTFDKGITV
+668 VSGSSVFREGITV
-681 TGTSNFVSGILIGT
+681 TGVSNFVSGIVVGNNI
-695 NLTVTGTISGAT
+695 TVTGTISGTT
-707 VTGENATFT
+707 VTGETATFT

-727 VFIVGDN
+727 IFIVGDN

-753 TSRDQAFFAS
+753 TSRDQAFFPS
-763 GSQIYPGIALIDDP
+763 GDQTNPGIAFIDDA
-777 NTGVYSS
+777 NTGLYSS
-784 SGDALEITTG
+784 AGDVLDITAG
-794 ASRKITISSGTHGGV
+794 ASRKVTISSGTYGAV
-809 LTIWGY
+809 LTIWGN

>member
-1 MANRKISQFSTIE
+1 VANRKISQFPTIE

-40 ITFSGFRDYLDQYYI
+40 ITFSGFKSYLDQYYI

-60 PSYNNVTIS
+60 PTYNNITIT

-75 GTTSLNDLT
+75 GDTSLNNLS
-84 VSGDSDFQA
+84 VNGNSDFQA
-93 VIVGGDLTTSGSF
+93 VIIGGDLTTSGSF
-106 SVTGTITGTQ
+106 SVTGTITGSQ
-116 IEVNNVIADFVEI
+116 IEVDNVVTSFLETT
-129 SSGNFTT
+129 SGNF
-136 IITGTTIDFVTG
+136 ITLTGKTIDFASG
-148 YFDTLSGATVTGESF
+148 FFDTLSGASVTGESF
-163 GAISGIIVDADIND
+163 GVVSGIIVDADIND

-186 TLTADNV
+186 VLSANNV

-200 HSGTINANNI
+200 HSGTINANDI

-223 NIGQYTTLTGQT
+223 DVGQYTTVTGQT
-235 AVFTTQVSGTT
+235 AVFTTQVSGTS

-254 ERTTGTFIDVTNT
+254 ERTTGTFIDVTA
-267 LSGATITGDYGQFL
+267 LSGTTITGDYGQFL
-281 NLTGYIANAN
+281 NLTGFSSHAT
-291 SFSSTTI
+291 SFSGTTI

-303 NLGVIY
+303 SLAVTLG
-309 STSGFFT
+309 TSGFFT
-316 YLSGATVTGT
+316 YLSGITVTGA
-326 SGLFTV
+326 SGLFTNV
-332 IDVQTLNA
+332 QAQTLTA

-348 QTISGSFT
+348 QTVSGSFT
-356 VLENLFISGSGYFA
+356 VLENLLVSGSGYFA

-379 SGQTITAQSGNF
+379 SGEIITAQSGNF
-391 DTIIMA
+391 DTIITA
-397 PTITGGTISGDN
+397 PLITGTVSGDN

-430 TTGTSAEF
+430 ATGTSAEF

-473 LRPSITFEGQ
+473 LRPSISFEGQ

-498 PAQEKYLGFTT
+498 PAEEKYLGFTT

-543 EAPVWTSTISGI
+543 EAPTWTSTISGI
-555 IISGGEVTIT
+555 VISGGEITIT

-595 AFAGTVTGLTVIA
+595 AFAGTVTGLTVLA
-608 NTVQS
+608 
-613 LTTISGATV
+613 TTLSGATV
-622 TGTTAQFTT
+622 SGQTVTGTRALFTT

-637 FVDDDFIIGD
+637 FVDDDFVIGD

-655 AVNGDSVFKSGIV
+655 EVSGNSVFDSGIT
-668 VSGSSTFDKGITV
+668 VSGSSVFREGITV
-681 TGTSNFVSGILIGT
+681 TGVSNFVSGIIVGQ
-695 NLTVTGTISGAT
+695 NLTVTGTISGTT
-707 VTGENATFT
+707 VTGQTAIFT

-727 VFIVGDN
+727 IFIVGDN

-739 DLNVSGEVYLQSGL
+739 NLNVSGEAYFQSGL
-753 TSRDQAFFAS
+753 TSRDQAFFPS
-763 GSQIYPGIALIDDP
+763 GNQANPGIAFIDDA
-777 NTGVYSS
+777 NTGLYTS
-784 SGDALEITTG
+784 SGDAIEFTAGST
-794 ASRKITISSGTHGGV
+794 RKATISSGTYGAV

>member
-1 MANRKISQFSTIE
+1 MANRKISQFPTIE

-40 ITFSGFRDYLDQYYI
+40 ITFSGFKSYLDQYYI

-60 PSYNNVTIS
+60 PTYNNITIT

-75 GTTSLNDLT
+75 GNTSLNTLS
-84 VSGDSDFQA
+84 VSGSSDFQA

-106 SVTGTITGTQ
+106 SVTGTITGSQ
-116 IEVNNVIADFVEI
+116 IEVNNVVTSFLETT
-129 SSGNFTT
+129 SGNF
-136 IITGTTIDFVTG
+136 ITLTGKTVDFASG
-148 YFDTLSGATVTGESF
+148 FFDTLSGASVTGESF
-163 GAISGIIVDADIND
+163 GVVSGIIVDADIND

-186 TLTADNV
+186 VLSANNV

-200 HSGTINANNI
+200 HSGTINANDI

-223 NIGQYTTLTGQT
+223 DVGRYTTVTGQT
-235 AVFTTQVSGTT
+235 AVFTTEISGTS

-254 ERTTGTFIDVTNT
+254 ERTTGTFIDVTN
-267 LSGATITGDYGQFL
+267 LSGTTITGDYGQFL
-281 NLTGYIANAN
+281 NLTGFSSHAT
-291 SFSSTTI
+291 SFSGTTI

-303 NLGVIY
+303 NLGATY
-309 STSGFFT
+309 GTSGFFT
-316 YLSGATVTGT
+316 YLSGTTVTGA
-326 SGLFTV
+326 SGLFTSLQA
-332 IDVQTLNA
+332 QTLTA

-348 QTISGSFT
+348 QTVSGSFT

-370 SGITVTGEV
+370 SGISVTGEV
-379 SGQTITAQSGNF
+379 SGEVITAQSGNF
-391 DTIIMA
+391 DTIITA

-418 TTISTTS
+418 TTIATTS

-430 TTGTSAEF
+430 ATGTSAEF

-461 HAQTGVFASGTA
+461 NAQTGIFASGSA
-473 LRPSITFEGQ
+473 AAPSITFEGQ

-498 PAQEKYLGFTT
+498 PAEEKYLGFTT

-543 EAPVWTSTISGI
+543 EAPVWTGTISGI
-555 IISGGEVTIT
+555 VISGGEITIT

-572 TVTGY
+572 TITGY

-595 AFAGTVTGLTVIA
+595 AFAGTVTGLTIIG
-608 NTVQS
+608 NTLQGLS
-613 LTTISGATV
+613 TISGATI

-655 AVNGDSVFKSGIV
+655 EVSGNSVFDSGIV
-668 VSGSSTFDKGITV
+668 VSGASIFREGITV

-695 NLTVTGTISGAT
+695 NLTVTGTISGTT
-707 VTGENATFT
+707 VTGETATFT

-727 VFIVGDN
+727 IFIVGDN

-739 DLNVSGEVYLQSGL
+739 DLNVSGEAYFQSGL
-753 TSRDQAFFAS
+753 TSRDQAFFPS
-763 GSQIYPGIALIDDP
+763 GDQINPGIAFIDDA
-777 NTGVYSS
+777 NTGLYSS
-784 SGDALEITTG
+784 SGDAVEFTAGGT
-794 ASRKITISSGTHGGV
+794 RKATISSGTYGAV
-809 LTIWGY
+809 LTIWGN

>member
-1 MANRKISQFSTIE
+1 MANRKISQFPTIE

-40 ITFSGFRDYLDQYYI
+40 ITFSGFKSYLDQYYI

-60 PSYNNVTIS
+60 PTYNNITIT

-75 GTTSLNDLT
+75 GNTSLNTLS
-84 VSGDSDFQA
+84 VSGSSDFQA

-106 SVTGTITGTQ
+106 SVTGTITGSQ
-116 IEVNNVIADFVEI
+116 IEVNNVVTSFLETT
-129 SSGNFTT
+129 SGNFITL
-136 IITGTTIDFVTG
+136 TGTTVDFASG
-148 YFDTLSGATVTGESF
+148 FFDTLSGASVTGESF
-163 GAISGIIVDADIND
+163 GVISGIIVDADIND

-186 TLTADNV
+186 TLSANNV

-200 HSGTINANNI
+200 HSGTINANDI

-223 NIGQYTTLTGQT
+223 DVGRYTTVTGQT
-235 AVFTTQVSGTT
+235 AVFTTEISGTS

-254 ERTTGTFIDVTNT
+254 ERTTGTFIDVTN
-267 LSGATITGDYGQFL
+267 LSGTTITGDYGQFL
-281 NLTGYIANAN
+281 NLTGFSSHAT
-291 SFSSTTI
+291 SFSGTTI

-303 NLGVIY
+303 NLGATY
-309 STSGFFT
+309 GTSGFFT
-316 YLSGATVTGT
+316 YLSGITVTGA
-326 SGLFTV
+326 SGLFTSLQA
-332 IDVQTLNA
+332 QTLTA

-348 QTISGSFT
+348 QTVSGNFT
-356 VLENLFISGSGYFA
+356 VLENLFVSGSGYFA

-379 SGQTITAQSGNF
+379 SGEIITAQSGNF
-391 DTIIMA
+391 DTIITS
-397 PTITGGTISGDN
+397 PLITGTLSGDN

-418 TTISTTS
+418 TTVAATS

-430 TTGTSAEF
+430 ATGTTASF
-438 TTFSGASGVFTNVT
+438 TTFTGVSGVFTTVT

-461 HAQTGVFASGTA
+461 NAQTGIFASGTA
-473 LRPSITFEGQ
+473 LRPSISFEGQ

-498 PAQEKYLGFTT
+498 PAEEKYLGFTT

-543 EAPVWTSTISGI
+543 EAPTWTSTISGI
-555 IISGGEVTIT
+555 VISGGEISIT

-572 TVTGY
+572 TITGY

-595 AFAGTVTGLTVIA
+595 AFAGTVTGLTVLA
-608 NTVQS
+608 
-613 LTTISGATV
+613 TTLSGATV
-622 TGTTAQFTT
+622 SGQTVTGTRALFTT

-655 AVNGDSVFKSGIV
+655 EVSGNSIFDNGIT
-668 VSGSSTFDKGITV
+668 VSGSSVFREGITV
-681 TGTSNFVSGILIGT
+681 TGISNFVSGIVVGQ
-695 NLTVTGTISGAT
+695 NLTVTGTISGTT
-707 VTGENATFT
+707 VTGQNAIFT

-727 VFIVGDN
+727 IFIVGDN

-739 DLNVSGEVYLQSGL
+739 DLNVSGEAYFQSGL
-753 TSRDQAFFAS
+753 TSRDQAFFPS
-763 GSQIYPGIALIDDP
+763 GNQTNPGITFIDDA
-777 NTGVYSS
+777 NTGLYTS
-784 SGDALEITTG
+784 SGDAIEFTAG
-794 ASRKITISSGTHGGV
+794 ATRKATISSGTYGAV

>member
-1 MANRKISQFSTIE
+1 MANRKISQFPTIE

-40 ITFSGFRDYLDQYYI
+40 ITFSGFRNYLDQYYI

-75 GTTSLNDLT
+75 GNTSLNNLT

-106 SVTGTITGTQ
+106 SVTGTITGSQ
-116 IEVNNVIADFVEI
+116 IEVNNVIADFIEI
-129 SSGNFTT
+129 SSGNFT

-148 YFDTLSGATVTGESF
+148 YFDTLSGATVTGENF
-163 GAISGIIVDADIND
+163 GVVSGIIVDADIND

-223 NIGQYTTLTGQT
+223 DVGQYTTLTGQT

-246 ITGDSAFF
+246 ITGNSAFF
-254 ERTTGTFIDVTNT
+254 ERTTGTFIDVTN
-267 LSGATITGDYGQFL
+267 LSGTTITGDYGQFL
-281 NLTGYIANAN
+281 NLTGFSSHAT
-291 SFSSTTI
+291 SFSGTTI

-303 NLGVIY
+303 NLATTYG
-309 STSGFFT
+309 TSGFFT
-316 YLSGATVTGT
+316 YLSGTTITGT
-326 SGLFTV
+326 SGLFTELEA
-332 IDVQTLNA
+332 QTLTA

-348 QTISGSFT
+348 QTASGNFT
-356 VLENLFISGSGYFA
+356 ILENLFVSGSGYFA

-391 DTIIMA
+391 DTIITA

-430 TTGTSAEF
+430 ATGTSAEF

-461 HAQTGVFASGTA
+461 NAQTGIFASGSA
-473 LRPSITFEGQ
+473 LLPSITFEGQ
-483 DDTGIFVTSGVIDGN
+483 EDTGIFVTSGTISGN

-535 VLVSQGAG
+535 ILVSQGAG

-555 IISGGEVTIT
+555 VISGGEVTIT

-572 TVTGY
+572 TITGY

-608 NTVQS
+608 NTVQG

-622 TGTTAQFTT
+622 TGTTSQFTT

-655 AVNGDSVFKSGIV
+655 EVSGTSTFDSGII
-668 VSGSSTFDKGITV
+668 VSGSSVFNEGITV

-695 NLTVTGTISGAT
+695 NLTVTGTISGTT
-707 VTGENATFT
+707 VTGETATFT

-753 TSRDQAFFAS
+753 TSRDQAFFPS
-763 GSQIYPGIALIDDP
+763 GDQTNPGIAFIDDA
-777 NTGVYSS
+777 NTGLYSS
-784 SGDALEITTG
+784 AGDVLDITAG
-794 ASRKITISSGTHGGV
+794 ASRKVTISSGSYGAV
-809 LTIWGY
+809 LTIWGN

>member
-1 MANRKISQFSTIE
+1 MANRKISQFPTIE

-60 PSYNNVTIS
+60 PTYNNVTIT

-75 GTTSLNDLT
+75 GNTNLNTLS
-84 VSGDSDFQA
+84 VSGNSDFQA

-106 SVTGTITGTQ
+106 SVTGTITGSQ
-116 IEVNNVIADFVEI
+116 IEVNNVITDFLET
-129 SSGNFTT
+129 SSGNFL
-136 IITGTTIDFVTG
+136 IITGTTIDFVSG
-148 YFDTLSGATVTGESF
+148 YFDNISGATVTGESF
-163 GAISGIIVDADIND
+163 GVVSGIIVDADIND

-200 HSGTINANNI
+200 HSGTINANDI

-223 NIGQYTTLTGQT
+223 DIGQFTNITGQT
-235 AVFTTQVSGTT
+235 AVFTTQISGTT
-246 ITGDSAFF
+246 ITGNSAFF
-254 ERTTGTFIDVTNT
+254 ERTTGTFIDVTN
-267 LSGATITGDYGQFL
+267 LSGTTITGDYGQFL
-281 NLTGYIANAN
+281 NLTGFSSHAT
-291 SFSSTTI
+291 SFSGTTI
-298 TGDTA
+298 TGDVA
-303 NLGVIY
+303 NLAVTLG
-309 STSGFFT
+309 TSGFFT
-316 YLSGATVTGT
+316 YLSGTTVTGA
-326 SGLFTV
+326 SGLFTSLQA
-332 IDVQTLNA
+332 QTLTA

-348 QTISGSFT
+348 QTVSGSFT

-370 SGITVTGEV
+370 SGISVTGEV
-379 SGQTITAQSGNF
+379 SGEVITAQSGNF
-391 DTIIMA
+391 DTIITA

-418 TTISTTS
+418 TTIATTS

-430 TTGTSAEF
+430 ATGTSAEF

-461 HAQTGVFASGTA
+461 NAQTGIFASGTA

-555 IISGGEVTIT
+555 VISGGEITIT

-572 TVTGY
+572 TITGY

-595 AFAGTVTGLTVIA
+595 GFAGTVTGLTVLA
-608 NTVQS
+608 NTLS
-613 LTTISGATV
+613 GATISGQTV
-622 TGTTAQFTT
+622 TGTRALFTT

-655 AVNGDSVFKSGIV
+655 EVSGNSVFDSGIV
-668 VSGSSTFDKGITV
+668 VSGASVFREGITV

-695 NLTVTGTISGAT
+695 NLTVTGTISGTT
-707 VTGENATFT
+707 VTGETATFT

-727 VFIVGDN
+727 IFIVGDN
-734 LTVSG
+734 LTISG
-739 DLNVSGEVYLQSGL
+739 DLNVSGEAYFQSGL
-753 TSRDQAFFAS
+753 TSRDQSFFPS
-763 GSQIYPGIALIDDP
+763 GDQTNPGIAFIDDA
-777 NTGVYSS
+777 NTGLYSS
-784 SGDALEITTG
+784 SGDAVEFTAGGI
-794 ASRKITISSGTHGGV
+794 RKATLSSGTYGAV
-809 LTIWGY
+809 LTIWGN

>member
-1 MANRKISQFSTIE
+1 MANRKISQFPTIE

-60 PSYNNVTIS
+60 PTYNNITIT

-75 GTTSLNDLT
+75 GNTNLNTLT
-84 VSGDSDFQA
+84 VTGDSSFQA

-106 SVTGTITGTQ
+106 SVTGTITGSQ

-129 SSGNFTT
+129 SSGNFT

-163 GAISGIIVDADIND
+163 GVVSGIIVDADIND

-200 HSGTINANNI
+200 HSGTINANDI

-223 NIGQYTTLTGQT
+223 DVGQYTTLTGQT
-235 AVFTTQVSGTT
+235 AVFTTQVSGTS
-246 ITGDSAFF
+246 ITGDSAYF

-281 NLTGYIANAN
+281 NLTGYTANAN
-291 SFSSTTI
+291 SFSGTTI

-303 NLGVIY
+303 NLGATY
-309 STSGFFT
+309 GTSGFFT
-316 YLSGATVTGT
+316 YLSGTTVTGA
-326 SGLFTV
+326 SGLFTA
-332 IDVQTLNA
+332 IDVQTLTA

-348 QTISGSFT
+348 QTISGNFT
-356 VLENLFISGSGYFA
+356 VLQNVFVSGSGYFA
-370 SGITVTGEV
+370 SGISVTGEV

-391 DTIIMA
+391 DTIITA

-430 TTGTSAEF
+430 ATGTSAEF

-461 HAQTGVFASGTA
+461 NAQTGIFASGTA
-473 LRPSITFEGQ
+473 AQPSITFEGE
-483 DDTGIFVTSGVIDGN
+483 DDTGIFVTTGVIDGN
-498 PAQEKYLGFTT
+498 PARTKYLGFST
-509 SGQERFRISRYG
+509 SGTERLRISRYG
-521 ALGISGENY
+521 ALGLAGENY

-555 IISGGEVTIT
+555 IISGGEITIT

-572 TVTGY
+572 TITGY

-595 AFAGTVTGLTVIA
+595 AFAGTVTGLTVLA
-608 NTVQS
+608 NTLS
-613 LTTISGATV
+613 GATISGQTV
-622 TGTTAQFTT
+622 TGTRALFTT

-655 AVNGDSVFKSGIV
+655 EVSGTSTFDSGII
-668 VSGSSTFDKGITV
+668 VSGSSVFNEGITV
-681 TGTSNFVSGILIGT
+681 TGTSNFVSGIIVGT
-695 NLTVTGTISGAT
+695 NLTVTGTISGTT
-707 VTGENATFT
+707 VTGETATFT

-753 TSRDQAFFAS
+753 TSRDQAFFPS
-763 GSQIYPGIALIDDP
+763 GNQANPGIAFIDDA
-777 NTGVYSS
+777 NTGLYSS
-784 SGDALEITTG
+784 SGDVLDITAG
-794 ASRKITISSGTHGGV
+794 ASRKVTISSGTYGAV
-809 LTIWGY
+809 LTIWGN

>member
-1 MANRKISQFSTIE
+1 MANRKISQFPTIE

-60 PSYNNVTIS
+60 PTYNNVTIT

-75 GTTSLNDLT
+75 GNTNLNTLS
-84 VSGDSDFQA
+84 VSGNSDFQA
-93 VIVGGDLTTSGSF
+93 VIVGGNLTTSGSF
-106 SVTGTITGTQ
+106 SVTGTITGSQ
-116 IEVNNVIADFVEI
+116 IEVNNVITDFLET
-129 SSGNFTT
+129 SSGNFL
-136 IITGTTIDFVTG
+136 IITGTTIDFVSG
-148 YFDTLSGATVTGESF
+148 YFDNISGATVTGESF
-163 GAISGIIVDADIND
+163 GVVSGIIVDADIND

-200 HSGTINANNI
+200 HSGTINANDI

-223 NIGQYTTLTGQT
+223 DIGQFTNITGQT
-235 AVFTTQVSGTT
+235 AVFTTQISGTT
-246 ITGDSAFF
+246 ITGNSAFF
-254 ERTTGTFIDVTNT
+254 ERTTGTFIDVTN
-267 LSGATITGDYGQFL
+267 LSGTTITGDYGQFL
-281 NLTGYIANAN
+281 NLTGFSSHAT
-291 SFSSTTI
+291 SFSGTTI

-303 NLGVIY
+303 NLAATYG
-309 STSGFFT
+309 TSGFFT
-316 YLSGATVTGT
+316 YLSGTTVTGA
-326 SGLFTV
+326 SGLFTSLQA
-332 IDVQTLNA
+332 QTLTA

-348 QTISGSFT
+348 QTVSGSFT

-370 SGITVTGEV
+370 SGISVTGEV
-379 SGQTITAQSGNF
+379 SGEVITAQSGNF
-391 DTIIMA
+391 DTIITA

-409 VYVSGTITG
+409 VYISGTITG
-418 TTISTTS
+418 TTIATTS

-430 TTGTSAEF
+430 ATGTSAEF
-438 TTFSGASGVFTNVT
+438 TTFSGVSGVFTNVT

-461 HAQTGVFASGTA
+461 NAQTGIFASGSA

-555 IISGGEVTIT
+555 VISGGEITIT

-572 TVTGY
+572 TITGY

-595 AFAGTVTGLTVIA
+595 AFAGTVTGLTIIG
-608 NTVQS
+608 NTLQGLS
-613 LTTISGATV
+613 TISGATV

-655 AVNGDSVFKSGIV
+655 EVSGNSVFDSGIV
-668 VSGSSTFDKGITV
+668 VSGSSVFREGITV
-681 TGTSNFVSGILIGT
+681 TGISNFVSGIIVGQ
-695 NLTVTGTISGAT
+695 NLTVTGTISGTT
-707 VTGENATFT
+707 VTGETATFT

-727 VFIVGDN
+727 IFIVGDN
-734 LTVSG
+734 LTISG
-739 DLNVSGEVYLQSGL
+739 DLNVSGEAYFQSGL
-753 TSRDQAFFAS
+753 TSRDQSFFPS
-763 GSQIYPGIALIDDP
+763 GDQTNPGIAFIDDA
-777 NTGVYSS
+777 NTGLYTS
-784 SGDALEITTG
+784 SGDAIEFTAG
-794 ASRKITISSGTHGGV
+794 GSRKATLSSGTYGAV
-809 LTIWGY
+809 LTIWSN

>member
-1 MANRKISQFSTIE
+1 VANRKISQFPTIE

-40 ITFSGFRDYLDQYYI
+40 ITFSGFKSYLDQYYI

-60 PSYNNVTIS
+60 PTYNNITIT

-75 GTTSLNDLT
+75 GDTSLNNLS
-84 VSGDSDFQA
+84 VNGNSDFQA
-93 VIVGGDLTTSGSF
+93 VIIGGDLTTSGSF
-106 SVTGTITGTQ
+106 SVTGTITGSQ
-116 IEVNNVIADFVEI
+116 IEVDNVVTSFLETT
-129 SSGNFTT
+129 SGNF
-136 IITGTTIDFVTG
+136 ITLTGKTVDFASG
-148 YFDTLSGATVTGESF
+148 FFDTLSGASVTGESF
-163 GAISGIIVDADIND
+163 GVVSGIIVDADIND

-186 TLTADNV
+186 VLSANNV

-200 HSGTINANNI
+200 HSGTINANDI

-223 NIGQYTTLTGQT
+223 DVGQYTTVTGQT
-235 AVFTTQVSGTT
+235 AVFTTQVSGTS

-254 ERTTGTFIDVTNT
+254 ERTTGTFIDVTA
-267 LSGATITGDYGQFL
+267 LSGTTITGDYGQFL
-281 NLTGYIANAN
+281 NLTGFSSHAT
-291 SFSSTTI
+291 SFSGTTI

-303 NLGVIY
+303 SLAVTLG
-309 STSGFFT
+309 TSGFFT
-316 YLSGATVTGT
+316 YLSGITVTGA
-326 SGLFTV
+326 SGLFTNV
-332 IDVQTLNA
+332 QAQTLTA

-348 QTISGSFT
+348 QTVSGSFT
-356 VLENLFISGSGYFA
+356 VLENLLVSGSGYFA

-379 SGQTITAQSGNF
+379 SGEIITAQSGNF
-391 DTIIMA
+391 DTIITA
-397 PTITGGTISGDN
+397 PLITGTVSGDN

-430 TTGTSAEF
+430 ATGTSAEF

-473 LRPSITFEGQ
+473 LRPSISFEGQ

-498 PAQEKYLGFTT
+498 PAEEKYLGFTT

-543 EAPVWTSTISGI
+543 EAPTWTSTISGI
-555 IISGGEVTIT
+555 VISGGEITIT

-595 AFAGTVTGLTVIA
+595 AFAGTVTGLTVLA
-608 NTVQS
+608 
-613 LTTISGATV
+613 TTLSGATV
-622 TGTTAQFTT
+622 SGQTVTGTRALFTT

-637 FVDDDFIIGD
+637 FVDDDFVIGD

-655 AVNGDSVFKSGIV
+655 EVSGNSVFDSGIT
-668 VSGSSTFDKGITV
+668 VSGSSVFREGITV
-681 TGTSNFVSGILIGT
+681 TGVSNFVSGIIVGQ
-695 NLTVTGTISGAT
+695 NLTVTGTISGTT
-707 VTGENATFT
+707 VTGQTAIFT

-727 VFIVGDN
+727 IFIVGDN

-739 DLNVSGEVYLQSGL
+739 NLNVSGEAYFQSGL
-753 TSRDQAFFAS
+753 TSRDQAFFPS
-763 GSQIYPGIALIDDP
+763 GNQVNPGIAFIDDA
-777 NTGVYSS
+777 NTGLYTS
-784 SGDALEITTG
+784 SGDAIEFTAGST
-794 ASRKITISSGTHGGV
+794 RKATISSGTYGAV

>member
-1 MANRKISQFSTIE
+1 MANRKISQFPTIE

-40 ITFSGFRDYLDQYYI
+40 ISFSGFRDYLDQYYI

-60 PSYNNVTIS
+60 PTYNNITIT

-75 GTTSLNDLT
+75 GNTSLNNLT
-84 VSGDSDFQA
+84 VSGDSNFQA

-106 SVTGTITGTQ
+106 SVTGTITGSQ
-116 IEVNNVIADFVEI
+116 IEVNNVIADFIEI
-129 SSGNFTT
+129 SSGNFT
-136 IITGTTIDFVTG
+136 IATGTTIDFVTG
-148 YFDTLSGATVTGESF
+148 FFDTMSGATLTGESF
-163 GAISGIIVDADIND
+163 GVVSGIIVDADIND

-186 TLTADNV
+186 TLNV
-193 TFTGILT
+193 NNATFTGVLT
-200 HSGTINANNI
+200 HSGTINSNDI

-223 NIGQYTTLTGQT
+223 DIGKYTTLTGQT

-254 ERTTGTFIDVTNT
+254 ERTTGTFINVTN
-267 LSGATITGDYGQFL
+267 LSGTTITGDNGQFL
-281 NLTGYIANAN
+281 NVTG
-291 SFSSTTI
+291 FSSHFTSLSGATI

-303 NLGVIY
+303 NLGVTLG
-309 STSGFFT
+309 TSGFFT
-316 YLSGATVTGT
+316 YLSGTTVTGA
-326 SGLFTV
+326 SGLFTSLQA
-332 IDVQTLNA
+332 QTLTA

-348 QTISGSFT
+348 QTVSGSFT
-356 VLENLFISGSGYFA
+356 VLENLLVSGSGYFA
-370 SGITVTGEV
+370 SGVTITGEV
-379 SGQTITAQSGNF
+379 SGEIITAQSGNF
-391 DTIIMA
+391 DTIITS
-397 PTITGGTISGDN
+397 PLITGTLSGDN

-418 TTISTTS
+418 TTVSTTS

-430 TTGTSAEF
+430 ATGTTASF
-438 TTFSGASGVFTNVT
+438 TTFTGTSGVFTNVT

-461 HAQTGVFASGTA
+461 NAQTGVFASGTA
-473 LRPSITFEGQ
+473 LKPSISFEGQ
-483 DDTGIFVTSGVIDGN
+483 DDTGIFVTTGVIDGN
-498 PAQEKYLGFTT
+498 PAEDKYLGFTT

-530 GAHGQ
+530 GSHGQ

-543 EAPVWTSTISGI
+543 EAPIWTSTISGI
-555 IISGGEVTIT
+555 VISGGEISIT

-572 TVTGY
+572 TITGY

-595 AFAGTVTGLTVIA
+595 AFAGTVTGLTVLA
-608 NTVQS
+608 NTVS
-613 LTTISGATV
+613 GATISGQTV
-622 TGTTAQFTT
+622 TGVRALFAT

-637 FVDDDFIIGD
+637 FVDDDFVIGD

-655 AVNGDSVFKSGIV
+655 EVSGNSVFDSGIV
-668 VSGSSTFDKGITV
+668 VSGSSIFREGITV
-681 TGTSNFVSGILIGT
+681 TGTSNFVSGILIGQ
-695 NLTVTGTISGAT
+695 NLTVTGTISGTT
-707 VTGENATFT
+707 VTGETATFT

-739 DLNVSGEVYLQSGL
+739 DLNVSGEAYFQSGL
-753 TSRDQAFFAS
+753 LSRDQAFFPS
-763 GSQIYPGIALIDDP
+763 GNQANPGITFIDDA
-777 NTGVYSS
+777 NTGLYSS
-784 SGDALEITTG
+784 SGDAIEFTAG
-794 ASRKITISSGTHGGV
+794 ASRKATISSGVYGAV
-809 LTIWGY
+809 LTIWGN

>member
-1 MANRKISQFSTIE
+1 MANRKISQFPTIE

-60 PSYNNVTIS
+60 PTYNNVTIT

-75 GTTSLNDLT
+75 GNTNLNTLS
-84 VSGDSDFQA
+84 VSGNSDFQA

-106 SVTGTITGTQ
+106 SVTGTITGSQ
-116 IEVNNVIADFVEI
+116 IEVNNVITDFLET
-129 SSGNFTT
+129 SSGNFT
-136 IITGTTIDFVTG
+136 IITGTTIDFVSG
-148 YFDTLSGATVTGESF
+148 YFDNISGATVTGESF
-163 GAISGIIVDADIND
+163 GVVSGIIVDADIND

-200 HSGTINANNI
+200 HSGTINANDI

-223 NIGQYTTLTGQT
+223 DIGQFTNITGQT

-246 ITGDSAFF
+246 ITGNSAFF
-254 ERTTGTFIDVTNT
+254 ERTTGTFIDVTN
-267 LSGATITGDYGQFL
+267 LSGTTITGDYGQFL
-281 NLTGYIANAN
+281 NLTGFSSHAT
-291 SFSSTTI
+291 SFSGTTI

-303 NLGVIY
+303 NLAATYG
-309 STSGFFT
+309 TSGFFT
-316 YLSGATVTGT
+316 YLSGTTVTGA
-326 SGLFTV
+326 SGLFTSLQA
-332 IDVQTLNA
+332 QTLTA

-348 QTISGSFT
+348 QTVSGSFT

-370 SGITVTGEV
+370 SGISVTGEV
-379 SGQTITAQSGNF
+379 SGEVITAQSGNF
-391 DTIIMA
+391 DTIITA

-418 TTISTTS
+418 TTIATTS

-430 TTGTSAEF
+430 ATGTSAEF

-461 HAQTGVFASGTA
+461 NAQTGIFASGSA
-473 LRPSITFEGQ
+473 LLPSITFEGQ
-483 DDTGIFVTSGVIDGN
+483 EDTGIFVTSGTISGN

-555 IISGGEVTIT
+555 VISGGEITIT

-572 TVTGY
+572 TITGY

-595 AFAGTVTGLTVIA
+595 GFAGTVTGLTVLA
-608 NTVQS
+608 NTLS
-613 LTTISGATV
+613 GATISGQTV
-622 TGTTAQFTT
+622 TGTRALFTT

-655 AVNGDSVFKSGIV
+655 EVSGNSVFDSGIV
-668 VSGSSTFDKGITV
+668 VSGASVFREGITV

-695 NLTVTGTISGAT
+695 NLTVTGTISGTT
-707 VTGENATFT
+707 VTGETATFT

-727 VFIVGDN
+727 IFIVGDN
-734 LTVSG
+734 LTISG
-739 DLNVSGEVYLQSGL
+739 DLNVSGEAYFQSGL
-753 TSRDQAFFAS
+753 TSRDQAFFPS
-763 GSQIYPGIALIDDP
+763 GNQTNPGIAFIDDA
-777 NTGVYSS
+777 NTGLYSS
-784 SGDALEITTG
+784 SGDAVEFTAG
-794 ASRKITISSGTHGGV
+794 GSRKATLSSGTYGAV
-809 LTIWGY
+809 LTIWGN

>member
-1 MANRKISQFSTIE
+1 MANRKISQFPTIE

-40 ITFSGFRDYLDQYYI
+40 ISFSGFRSYLDQYYI

-60 PSYNNVTIS
+60 PTYNNVTIT

-75 GTTSLNDLT
+75 GDTSLNTLS
-84 VSGDSDFQA
+84 VSGASDFQA
-93 VIVGGDLTTSGSF
+93 VLIGGDLSVSGSF
-106 SVTGTITGTQ
+106 SVTGTITGSQ
-116 IEVNNVIADFVEI
+116 IEVDNVVADFIEI
-129 SSGNFTT
+129 SSGNFTM
-136 IITGTTIDFVTG
+136 ITGTTIDFVTG
-148 YFDTLSGATVTGESF
+148 YFDTMSGATLTGESF
-163 GAISGIIVDADIND
+163 GVVSGIIVDADIND

-186 TLTADNV
+186 TLSNNNA

-200 HSGTINANNI
+200 HSGTINANDI

-223 NIGQYTTLTGQT
+223 DIGQYTTLTGQT
-235 AVFTTQVSGTT
+235 AVFTTQVFGTN
-246 ITGDSAFF
+246 ITGDSAYF
-254 ERTTGTFIDVTNT
+254 ERTTGTFIDVTN
-267 LSGATITGDYGQFL
+267 LSGTTITGDYGQFL
-281 NLTGYIANAN
+281 NLTGFSSHAT
-291 SFSSTTI
+291 SFSGTTI

-303 NLGVIY
+303 SLAVTLG
-309 STSGFFT
+309 TSGFFT
-316 YLSGATVTGT
+316 YLSGITVTGA
-326 SGLFTV
+326 SGLFTNV
-332 IDVQTLNA
+332 QAQTLTA

-348 QTISGSFT
+348 QTVSGSFT
-356 VLENLFISGSGYFA
+356 VLEDLLVSGSGYFA

-379 SGQTITAQSGNF
+379 SGEIITAQSGNF
-391 DTIIMA
+391 DTIITA
-397 PTITGGTISGDN
+397 PLITGTVSGDN

-430 TTGTSAEF
+430 ATGTNAEF
-438 TTFSGASGVFTNVT
+438 TTFNGASGVFTNVT

-473 LRPSITFEGQ
+473 LKPSISFEGQ

-498 PAQEKYLGFTT
+498 PAEEKYLGFTT

-543 EAPVWTSTISGI
+543 EAPTWTSTISGI
-555 IISGGEVTIT
+555 VISGGEITIT

-572 TVTGY
+572 TITGY

-595 AFAGTVTGLTVIA
+595 AFAGTVTGLTVLA
-608 NTVQS
+608 
-613 LTTISGATV
+613 TTLSGATV
-622 TGTTAQFTT
+622 SGQTVTGTRALFTT

-637 FVDDDFIIGD
+637 FVDDDFVIGD

-655 AVNGDSVFKSGIV
+655 EVSGNSVFDSGIV
-668 VSGSSTFDKGITV
+668 VSGSSVFREGITV
-681 TGTSNFVSGILIGT
+681 TGTSNFVSGILIGQ
-695 NLTVTGTISGAT
+695 NLTVTGTISGTT
-707 VTGENATFT
+707 VTGETALFT

-739 DLNVSGEVYLQSGL
+739 DLNVSGEAYFESGL
-753 TSRDQAFFAS
+753 TSRDQAFFPS
-763 GSQIYPGIALIDDP
+763 GSQANPGIAFVDDA
-777 NTGVYSS
+777 NTGLYTS
-784 SGDALEITTG
+784 SGDAIEFTAGST
-794 ASRKITISSGTHGGV
+794 RKATISSGTYGAV
-809 LTIWGY
+809 LTIWGN

>member
-1 MANRKISQFSTIE
+1 MANRKISQFPTIE

-40 ITFSGFRDYLDQYYI
+40 ITFSGFKSYLDQYYI

-60 PSYNNVTIS
+60 PTYNNITIT

-75 GTTSLNDLT
+75 GNTSLNTLS
-84 VSGDSDFQA
+84 VSGSSDFQA

-106 SVTGTITGTQ
+106 SVTGTITGSQ
-116 IEVNNVIADFVEI
+116 IEVNNVVTSFLETT
-129 SSGNFTT
+129 SGNF
-136 IITGTTIDFVTG
+136 ITLTGKTVDFASG
-148 YFDTLSGATVTGESF
+148 FFDTLSGASVTGESF
-163 GAISGIIVDADIND
+163 GVVSGIIVDADIND

-186 TLTADNV
+186 VLSANNV

-200 HSGTINANNI
+200 HSGTINANDI

-223 NIGQYTTLTGQT
+223 DVGRYTTVTGQT
-235 AVFTTQVSGTT
+235 AVFTTEISGTS

-254 ERTTGTFIDVTNT
+254 ERTTGTFIDVTN
-267 LSGATITGDYGQFL
+267 LSGTTITGDYGQFL
-281 NLTGYIANAN
+281 NLTGFSSHAT
-291 SFSSTTI
+291 SFSGTTI

-303 NLGVIY
+303 NLGATY
-309 STSGFFT
+309 GTSGFFT
-316 YLSGATVTGT
+316 YLSGTTVTGA
-326 SGLFTV
+326 SGLFTSLQA
-332 IDVQTLNA
+332 QTLTA

-348 QTISGSFT
+348 QTVSGSFT

-370 SGITVTGEV
+370 SGISVTGEV
-379 SGQTITAQSGNF
+379 SGEVITAQSGNF
-391 DTIIMA
+391 DTIITA

-418 TTISTTS
+418 TTIATTS

-430 TTGTSAEF
+430 ATGTSAEF

-461 HAQTGVFASGTA
+461 NAQTGIFASGSA
-473 LRPSITFEGQ
+473 AAPSITFEGQ

-498 PAQEKYLGFTT
+498 PAEEKYLGFTT

-535 VLVSQGAG
+535 ILVSQGAG

-555 IISGGEVTIT
+555 VISGGEITIT

-572 TVTGY
+572 TITGY

-595 AFAGTVTGLTVIA
+595 AFAGTVTGLTIIG
-608 NTVQS
+608 NTLQGLS
-613 LTTISGATV
+613 TISGATI

-655 AVNGDSVFKSGIV
+655 EVSGNSVFDSGIV
-668 VSGSSTFDKGITV
+668 VSGASIFREGITV

-695 NLTVTGTISGAT
+695 NLTVTGTISGTT
-707 VTGENATFT
+707 VTGETATFT

-727 VFIVGDN
+727 IFIVGDN

-739 DLNVSGEVYLQSGL
+739 DLNVSGEAYFQSGL
-753 TSRDQAFFAS
+753 TSRDQAFFPS
-763 GSQIYPGIALIDDP
+763 GDQINPGIAFIDDA
-777 NTGVYSS
+777 NTGLYSS
-784 SGDALEITTG
+784 SGDAVEFTAGGT
-794 ASRKITISSGTHGGV
+794 RKATISSGTYGAV
-809 LTIWGY
+809 LTIWGN

>member
-1 MANRKISQFSTIE
+1 MANRKISQFPTIE

-60 PSYNNVTIS
+60 PTYNNVTIT

-75 GTTSLNDLT
+75 GNTNLNTLS
-84 VSGDSDFQA
+84 VSGNSDFQA

-106 SVTGTITGTQ
+106 SVTGTITGSQ
-116 IEVNNVIADFVEI
+116 IEVNNVITDFLET
-129 SSGNFTT
+129 SSGNFL
-136 IITGTTIDFVTG
+136 IITGTTIDFVSG
-148 YFDTLSGATVTGESF
+148 YFDNISGATVTGESF
-163 GAISGIIVDADIND
+163 GVVSGIIVDADIND

-200 HSGTINANNI
+200 HSGTINANDI

-223 NIGQYTTLTGQT
+223 DTGQFTNITGQT
-235 AVFTTQVSGTT
+235 AVFTTQISGTT
-246 ITGDSAFF
+246 LTGNSAFF
-254 ERTTGTFIDVTNT
+254 ERTTGTFIDVAN
-267 LSGATITGDYGQFL
+267 LSGTTITGDYGQFL
-281 NLTGYIANAN
+281 NLTGFSSHAT
-291 SFSSTTI
+291 SFSGTTI
-298 TGDTA
+298 TGDVASLAVT
-303 NLGVIY
+303 LG
-309 STSGFFT
+309 TSGFFT
-316 YLSGATVTGT
+316 YLSGTTVTGA
-326 SGLFTV
+326 SGLFTSLQA
-332 IDVQTLNA
+332 QTLTA

-348 QTISGSFT
+348 QTVSGSFT

-370 SGITVTGEV
+370 SGISVTGEV
-379 SGQTITAQSGNF
+379 SGEVITAQSGNF
-391 DTIIMA
+391 DTIITA

-418 TTISTTS
+418 TTIATTS

-430 TTGTSAEF
+430 ATGTSAEF

-461 HAQTGVFASGTA
+461 NAQTGIFASGTA

-555 IISGGEVTIT
+555 VISGGEITIT

-572 TVTGY
+572 TITGY

-595 AFAGTVTGLTVIA
+595 AFAGTVTGLTVLA
-608 NTVQS
+608 NTLS
-613 LTTISGATV
+613 GATISGQTV
-622 TGTTAQFTT
+622 TGTRALFTT

-655 AVNGDSVFKSGIV
+655 EVSGNSVFDSGIV
-668 VSGSSTFDKGITV
+668 VSGASVFREGITV

-695 NLTVTGTISGAT
+695 NLTVTGTISGTT
-707 VTGENATFT
+707 VTGETATFT

-727 VFIVGDN
+727 IFIVGDN
-734 LTVSG
+734 LTISG
-739 DLNVSGEVYLQSGL
+739 DLNVSGEAYFQSGL
-753 TSRDQAFFAS
+753 TSRDQSFFPS
-763 GSQIYPGIALIDDP
+763 GDQANPGIAFIDDA
-777 NTGVYSS
+777 NTGLYSS
-784 SGDALEITTG
+784 SGDAVEFTAGGT
-794 ASRKITISSGTHGGV
+794 RKATLSSGTYGAV
-809 LTIWGY
+809 LTIWGN

>member
-1 MANRKISQFSTIE
+1 MANRKISQFPTIE

-40 ITFSGFRDYLDQYYI
+40 ITFSGFKSYLDQYYI

-60 PSYNNVTIS
+60 PTYNNITIT

-75 GTTSLNDLT
+75 GDTSLNNLS
-84 VSGDSDFQA
+84 VNGNSDFQA
-93 VIVGGDLTTSGSF
+93 VIIGGDLTTSGSF
-106 SVTGTITGTQ
+106 SVTGTITGSQ
-116 IEVNNVIADFVEI
+116 IEVDNVVTSFLETT
-129 SSGNFTT
+129 SGNF
-136 IITGTTIDFVTG
+136 ITLTGKTVDFASG
-148 YFDTLSGATVTGESF
+148 FFDTLSGASVTGESF
-163 GAISGIIVDADIND
+163 GVVSGIIVDADIND

-186 TLTADNV
+186 VLSANNV

-200 HSGTINANNI
+200 HSGTINANDI

-223 NIGQYTTLTGQT
+223 DVGQYTTVTGQT
-235 AVFTTQVSGTT
+235 AVFTTQVSGTS

-254 ERTTGTFIDVTNT
+254 ERTTGTFIDVTA
-267 LSGATITGDYGQFL
+267 LSGTTITGDYGQFL
-281 NLTGYIANAN
+281 NLTGFSSHAT
-291 SFSSTTI
+291 SFSGTTI

-303 NLGVIY
+303 SLAVTLG
-309 STSGFFT
+309 TSGFFT
-316 YLSGATVTGT
+316 YLSGITVTGA
-326 SGLFTV
+326 SGLFTNV
-332 IDVQTLNA
+332 QAQTLTA

-348 QTISGSFT
+348 QTVSGSFT
-356 VLENLFISGSGYFA
+356 VLENLLVSGSGYFA

-379 SGQTITAQSGNF
+379 SGEIITAQSGNF
-391 DTIIMA
+391 DTIITA
-397 PTITGGTISGDN
+397 PLITGTVSGDN

-430 TTGTSAEF
+430 ATGTSAEF

-473 LRPSITFEGQ
+473 LRPSISFEGQ

-498 PAQEKYLGFTT
+498 PAEEKYLGFTT

-543 EAPVWTSTISGI
+543 EAPTWTSTISGI
-555 IISGGEVTIT
+555 VISGGEITIT

-595 AFAGTVTGLTVIA
+595 AFAGTVTGLTVLA
-608 NTVQS
+608 
-613 LTTISGATV
+613 TTLSGATV
-622 TGTTAQFTT
+622 SGQTVTGTRALFTT

-637 FVDDDFIIGD
+637 FVDDDFVIGD

-655 AVNGDSVFKSGIV
+655 EVSGNSVFDSGIT
-668 VSGSSTFDKGITV
+668 VSGSSVFREGITV
-681 TGTSNFVSGILIGT
+681 TGVSNFVSGIIVGQ
-695 NLTVTGTISGAT
+695 NLTVTGTISGTT
-707 VTGENATFT
+707 VTGQTAIFT

-727 VFIVGDN
+727 IFIVGDN

-739 DLNVSGEVYLQSGL
+739 NLNVSGEAYFQSGL
-753 TSRDQAFFAS
+753 TSRDQAFFPS
-763 GSQIYPGIALIDDP
+763 GNQANPGIAFIDDA
-777 NTGVYSS
+777 NTGLYTS
-784 SGDALEITTG
+784 SGDAIEFTAGST
-794 ASRKITISSGTHGGV
+794 RKATISSGTYGAV

>member
-1 MANRKISQFSTIE
+1 MANRKISQFPTIE

-40 ITFSGFRDYLDQYYI
+40 ISFSGFRDYLDQYYI

-60 PSYNNVTIS
+60 PTYNNVTIT

-75 GTTSLNDLT
+75 GNTSLNTLS
-84 VSGDSDFQA
+84 VSGNSDFQA

-116 IEVNNVIADFVEI
+116 IEVNNVIADFIEI

-163 GAISGIIVDADIND
+163 GVVSGIIVDADIND
-177 LYAQVAQID
+177 LYAQVAQVD

-200 HSGTINANNI
+200 HSGTINANDI

-223 NIGQYTTLTGQT
+223 DIGQYTTLTGQT

-246 ITGDSAFF
+246 ITGNSAFF
-254 ERTTGTFIDVTNT
+254 ERTTGTFIDVTN
-267 LSGATITGDYGQFL
+267 LSGTTITGDYGQFL
-281 NLTGYIANAN
+281 NLTGFSSHAT
-291 SFSSTTI
+291 SFSGTTI
-298 TGDTA
+298 TGDVA
-303 NLGVIY
+303 SLGVTLG
-309 STSGFFT
+309 TSGFFT
-316 YLSGATVTGT
+316 YLSGITVTGA
-326 SGLFTV
+326 SGLFT
-332 IDVQTLNA
+332 TLNAQSLTA

-348 QTISGSFT
+348 QTVSGSFT
-356 VLENLFISGSGYFA
+356 VLENLLISGSGYFA
-370 SGITVTGEV
+370 SGISVTGEV

-391 DTIIMA
+391 DTIITA

-409 VYVSGTITG
+409 IYVSGTITG

-430 TTGTSAEF
+430 ATGTSAEF

-452 GTSFSGTTI
+452 GTAFSGTTI

-555 IISGGEVTIT
+555 IISGGEITIT

-572 TVTGY
+572 TITGY

-595 AFAGTVTGLTVIA
+595 AFAGTVTGLTVLA
-608 NTVQS
+608 NTLS
-613 LTTISGATV
+613 GATISGQTV
-622 TGTTAQFTT
+622 TGTRALFTT

-655 AVNGDSVFKSGIV
+655 EVSGNSVFDSGIV
-668 VSGSSTFDKGITV
+668 VSGASVFREGITV

-695 NLTVTGTISGAT
+695 NLTVTGTISGTT
-707 VTGENATFT
+707 VTGETATFT

-763 GSQIYPGIALIDDP
+763 GNQATPGITFIDDA
-777 NTGVYSS
+777 NTGLYSS
-784 SGDALEITTG
+784 AGDVIDITAG
-794 ASRKITISSGTHGGV
+794 ASRKATISSGTYGAV
-809 LTIWGY
+809 LTIWGN

>member
-1 MANRKISQFSTIE
+1 MANRKISQFPTIE

-40 ITFSGFRDYLDQYYI
+40 ITFSGFKSYLDQYYI

-60 PSYNNVTIS
+60 PTYNNITIT

-75 GTTSLNDLT
+75 GNTSLNTLS
-84 VSGDSDFQA
+84 VSGSSDFQA

-106 SVTGTITGTQ
+106 SVTGTITGSQ
-116 IEVNNVIADFVEI
+116 IEVNNVITSFLETT
-129 SSGNFTT
+129 SGNFVTL
-136 IITGTTIDFVTG
+136 TGKTVDFASG
-148 YFDTLSGATVTGESF
+148 FFDTLSGASVTGESF
-163 GAISGIIVDADIND
+163 GVVSGIIVDADIND

-186 TLTADNV
+186 VLSANNV

-200 HSGTINANNI
+200 HSGTINANDI

-223 NIGQYTTLTGQT
+223 DVGQYTTVTGQT
-235 AVFTTQVSGTT
+235 AVFTTEISGTS

-254 ERTTGTFIDVTNT
+254 ERTTGTFIDVTN
-267 LSGATITGDYGQFL
+267 LSGTTITGDYGQFL
-281 NLTGYIANAN
+281 NLTGFSSHAT
-291 SFSSTTI
+291 SFSGTTI

-303 NLGVIY
+303 NLGATY
-309 STSGFFT
+309 GTSGFFT
-316 YLSGATVTGT
+316 YLSGTTVTGA
-326 SGLFTV
+326 SGLFTSLQA
-332 IDVQTLNA
+332 QTLTA

-348 QTISGSFT
+348 QTVSGSFT
-356 VLENLFISGSGYFA
+356 VLENLFVSGSGYFA

-379 SGQTITAQSGNF
+379 SGEVITAQSGNF
-391 DTIIMA
+391 DTIITA

-418 TTISTTS
+418 TTIATTS

-430 TTGTSAEF
+430 ATGTSAEF

-452 GTSFSGTTI
+452 GTSFSVTTI
-461 HAQTGVFASGTA
+461 NAQTGIFASGTA
-473 LRPSITFEGQ
+473 LRPSISFEGQ

-498 PAQEKYLGFTT
+498 PAEEKYLGFTT

-555 IISGGEVTIT
+555 VISGGEITIT

-572 TVTGY
+572 TITGY

-595 AFAGTVTGLTVIA
+595 AFAGTVTGLTIIG
-608 NTVQS
+608 NTLQGLS
-613 LTTISGATV
+613 TISGATV

-655 AVNGDSVFKSGIV
+655 EVSGNSVFDSGIV
-668 VSGSSTFDKGITV
+668 VSGSSVFREGITV

-695 NLTVTGTISGAT
+695 NLTVTGTISGTT
-707 VTGENATFT
+707 VTGETATFT

-727 VFIVGDN
+727 IFIVGDN

-739 DLNVSGEVYLQSGL
+739 DLNVSGEAYFQSGL
-753 TSRDQAFFAS
+753 TSRDQAFFPS
-763 GSQIYPGIALIDDP
+763 GNQTNPGITFIDDG
-777 NTGVYSS
+777 NTGLYTS
-784 SGDALEITTG
+784 SGDAIEFTAG
-794 ASRKITISSGTHGGV
+794 ATRKATISSGTYGAV